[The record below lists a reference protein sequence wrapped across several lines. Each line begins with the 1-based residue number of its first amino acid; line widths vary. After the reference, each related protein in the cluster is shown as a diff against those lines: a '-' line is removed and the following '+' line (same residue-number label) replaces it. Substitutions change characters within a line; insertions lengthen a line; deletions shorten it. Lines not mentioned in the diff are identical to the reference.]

1 MKKLIGLFVAAMMLF
16 SVMTANAKVTYEE
29 KDGKWTCIITYKND
43 NMAAVNCI
51 GTMTGNWKVPGE
63 PMVKN
68 AQGEWEY
75 RFVMERAK
83 EFYKFYDPA
92 LEGDIAY
99 FEDPEMPE
107 SVANPFGS
115 KNGVV
120 RRPKAGG
127 AGAAAAAE
135 AEEEYPK
142 LNFGMWSRNTYNM
155 WFGSN
160 LSQRVKYND
169 DGTVNTGNIAV
180 KTSEVVIT
188 NEQARDKDGKLIFE
202 ADGTTPVFIS
212 KRISKDEPATGL
224 AIEDTNLAHRWEGEN
239 GTTKGNAT
247 RVWLD
252 KTRLRSSSTFKVH
265 GMVFKHM
272 QLDAEINFN
281 FIVETNYS
289 NYWKAK
295 DEHSRVDAQ
304 NEIQRDAASQYMGL
318 LFGPFA
324 KDGAW
329 GRWVGEYTS
338 TWDSTMAGD
347 NNVIWIDQ
355 IVISFPFDDFEA
367 KLGIMG
373 NNGAKSKDPMGM
385 LSGARTGWK
394 EEITSNI
401 EFYIHPKKVKN
412 LNILVGLAHSWRDM
426 AIEKG
431 GGEVWLGANANPTRF
446 QYNDHKYMAYLNAD
460 YKVGNVAEFG
470 AVVYWTSWS
479 PSALDMFMNGE
490 LTVAPWLR
498 LTPVKGLT
506 IEAEFATNA
515 STIYMNNGLGIEE
528 DDNTYDYLKYRTKK
542 EAWDFFANSAML
554 ANVSYVMP
562 GFFNVGASVKA
573 AGTLF
578 KGTLGAQ
585 DGQFSGWDD
594 SSRRVNGITNY
605 SAGVNTYYDNDMGS
619 AILTSVDFS
628 INPLKNKLLKVGT
641 KEEIVVGKL
650 DSPFM
655 KDDGVYSKVYEET
668 YKKEEGEWVWELE
681 TTDGYQANK
690 RQIDFLSSPFIG
702 TQWKNLSANLGVTF
716 SYTNYQDES
725 LVIDHKKD
733 SYESLSYFTFNTV
746 WLDFAYSNIS
756 KVLKSVEFLYQM
768 ELSYYNGYYGDMS
781 KETWDVVKMSGLQ
794 ASGMYNQM
802 RATFYFDKDISLGVG
817 FILRNFYGD
826 QKVNAYNQLG
836 VATLEKLSDDSCAE
850 LGVGANA
857 KEAVENYWKNRT
869 DYWNVGWALQF
880 KWKLPLENLQFPT
893 FFVNL
898 GLGWDPFDDDG
909 STTCNW
915 YTGND
920 SAGNSSWKKNQK
932 TWTEESSVFTVGLQ
946 WDF

>member
-160 LSQRVKYND
+160 LSQRVKYNK
-169 DGTVNTGNIAV
+169 DGTVNTGTV
-180 KTSEVVIT
+180 PVTTGEVDAEK
-188 NEQARDKDGKLIFE
+188 N
-202 ADGTTPVFIS
+202 P
-212 KRISKDEPATGL
+212 ISKDEPATGL

-239 GTTKGNAT
+239 GTTAGNAT

-252 KTRLRSSSTFKVH
+252 KTRFRSSSTFKVH

-281 FIVETNYS
+281 FNVETNYS
-289 NYWKAK
+289 SYWKASDK
-295 DEHSRVDAQ
+295 TARVDAM

-324 KDGAW
+324 KNGAW
-329 GRWVGEYTS
+329 GRYVGEYTS
-338 TWDSTMAGD
+338 TWDSSLNSD

-394 EEITSNI
+394 EEIASNI
-401 EFYIHPKKVKN
+401 EFYIHPKKVKG

-426 AIEKG
+426 ADEKG
-431 GGEVWLGANANPTRF
+431 GGEVWLSGATNPGRMLT
-446 QYNDHKYMAYLNAD
+446 NDHKYMAYLNAD
-460 YKVGNVAEFG
+460 YKVGGVAEFG
-470 AVVYWTSWS
+470 AVAYWASWS

-490 LTVAPWLR
+490 LTVAPWVR
-498 LTPVKGLT
+498 VTPIKGLT
-506 IEAEFATNA
+506 IEAEVATNA
-515 STIYMNNGLGIEE
+515 STIYMNNIKE
-528 DDNTYDYLKYRTKK
+528 DDNALDYAKYRTKK
-542 EAWDFFANSAML
+542 DEWDIFANSAVL
-554 ANVSYVMP
+554 ANVTYVMP
-562 GFFNVGASVKA
+562 SFFNVGVSFKA
-573 AGTLF
+573 AGTMF
-578 KGTLGAQ
+578 KGLLGAQ

-594 SSRRVNGITNY
+594 SSRRVNGTENY
-605 SAGVNTYYDNDMGS
+605 TVGANPYYDNDRGAS
-619 AILTSVDFS
+619 ILTAVDFA
-628 INPLKNKLLKVGT
+628 IYPLKNKLLKVGT
-641 KEEIVVGKL
+641 KEEIVVGKM
-650 DSPFM
+650 DSPLM
-655 KDDGVYSKVYEET
+655 EED
-668 YKKEEGEWVWELE
+668 Y
-681 TTDGYQANK
+681 GYDPNK

-716 SYTNYQDES
+716 SYTNYQDGT
-725 LVIDHKKD
+725 LGIANKKGYLTKRIED
-733 SYESLSYFTFNTV
+733 STNLFTFNTI
-746 WLDFAYSNIS
+746 WADFTYSNIS

-768 ELSYYNGYYGDMS
+768 ELSYYDGFYSNVYNE
-781 KETWDVVKMSGLQ
+781 ETWDVLKNSIQ
-794 ASGMYNQM
+794 AKSMYNQM
-802 RATFYFDKDISLGVG
+802 RATLYFDKDISLGVG

-826 QKVNAYNQLG
+826 QNNGNALNKLNEEII
-836 VATLEKLSDDSCAE
+836 EKA
-850 LGVGANA
+850 GANA
-857 KEAVENYWKNRT
+857 LLGLQKFSDPDAASGSKAAVKKAYWANRT

-880 KWKLPLENLQFPT
+880 KWKLPLEKLQFPT

-920 SAGNSSWKKNQK
+920 SAGQSSVYKNNK
-932 TWTEESSVFTVGLQ
+932 DWNEETSVFTVGLQ

>member
-16 SVMTANAKVTYEE
+16 SVMAANAKVTYEE

-160 LSQRVKYND
+160 LSRKVDYDENGEVMKE
-169 DGTVNTGNIAV
+169 GTVKI
-180 KTSEVVIT
+180 
-188 NEQARDKDGKLIFE
+188 KDGL
-202 ADGTTPVFIS
+202 
-212 KRISKDEPATGL
+212 DEKVEGDNQNMAVV
-224 AIEDTNLAHRWEGEN
+224 DQNLSHRWEGEN
-239 GTTKGNAT
+239 GTTAGNAT

-252 KTRLRSSSTFKVH
+252 KTRFRSSSTFKVH

-281 FIVETNYS
+281 FNVETNYS
-289 NYWKAK
+289 SYWKAS
-295 DEHSRVDAQ
+295 DDTARVDAM
-304 NEIQRDAASQYMGL
+304 NNIQRDAASQYMGL

-324 KDGAW
+324 KNGAW
-329 GRWVGEYTS
+329 GRYVGEYTS
-338 TWDSTMAGD
+338 TWDSSLNSD

-394 EEITSNI
+394 EEIASNI
-401 EFYIHPKKVKN
+401 EFYIHPKKVKG

-426 AIEKG
+426 ADEKG
-431 GGEVWLGANANPTRF
+431 GGEVWLSGATNPGRMLT
-446 QYNDHKYMAYLNAD
+446 NDHKYMAYLNAD

-470 AVVYWTSWS
+470 AVAYWASWS

-490 LTVAPWLR
+490 LTVAPWVR
-498 LTPVKGLT
+498 VTPIKGLT
-506 IEAEFATNA
+506 IEAEVATNA
-515 STIYMNNGLGIEE
+515 STIYMNNLEE
-528 DDNTYDYLKYRTKK
+528 DDNVLDYTKYRTKK
-542 EAWDFFANSAML
+542 NEWDIFANSAVL

-562 GFFNVGASVKA
+562 SFFNVGVSFKA
-573 AGTLF
+573 AGTMF
-578 KGTLGAQ
+578 KGLLGAQ

-594 SSRRVNGITNY
+594 SSRRVNGTENY
-605 SAGVNTYYDNDMGS
+605 TVGANPYYDNDRGAS
-619 AILTSVDFS
+619 ILTAVDFA
-628 INPLKNKLLKVGT
+628 IYPLKNKLLKVGT
-641 KEEIVVGKL
+641 KEELVFGKM
-650 DSPFM
+650 DSPLM
-655 KDDGVYSKVYEET
+655 EE
-668 YKKEEGEWVWELE
+668 E
-681 TTDGYQANK
+681 DGYNKDK

-716 SYTNYQDES
+716 SYTNYQDGT
-725 LVIDHKKD
+725 LKVAGKKKVD
-733 SYESLSYFTFNTV
+733 STNLFTFNTV
-746 WLDFAYSNIS
+746 WADFTYSNIS

-768 ELSYYNGYYGDMS
+768 ELSYYDAYYGGD
-781 KETWDVVKMSGLQ
+781 KGIQTENTWKALKDSINAKS
-794 ASGMYNQM
+794 MYNQM
-802 RATFYFDKDISLGVG
+802 RVTMYFDKDISLGVG
-817 FILRNFYGD
+817 FILRNFYGNQASGVLNKISEAGLD
-826 QKVNAYNQLG
+826 KLTDNDAYSFALNEGLG
-836 VATLEKLSDDSCAE
+836 NLTTKADVKKA
-850 LGVGANA
+850 
-857 KEAVENYWKNRT
+857 YWNNKT

-880 KWKLPLENLQFPT
+880 KWKLPLEKLQFPT

-915 YTGND
+915 YTGSD
-920 SAGNSSWKKNQK
+920 SAGSDSWNKNNTDWNK
-932 TWTEESSVFTVGLQ
+932 EASVFTVGLQ

>member
-115 KNGVV
+115 KNGVL

-160 LSQRVKYND
+160 LSRKVDYDENGK
-169 DGTVNTGNIAV
+169 
-180 KTSEVVIT
+180 VIT
-188 NEQARDKDGKLIFE
+188 EDKVRKDAKGKETGGVQIDGG
-202 ADGTTPVFIS
+202 DRVDVVG
-212 KRISKDEPATGL
+212 DNQNM
-224 AIEDTNLAHRWEGEN
+224 AIVDQNLSHRWEGEN
-239 GTTKGNAT
+239 GTTAGNAT

-281 FIVETNYS
+281 FNVETNYS
-289 NYWKAK
+289 SYWKAS
-295 DEHSRVDAQ
+295 DDTARVDAM
-304 NEIQRDAASQYMGL
+304 NNIQRDAASQYMGL

-324 KDGAW
+324 KNGAW
-329 GRWVGEYTS
+329 GRYVGEYTS
-338 TWDSTMAGD
+338 TWDSSLNSD

-394 EEITSNI
+394 EEIASNI
-401 EFYIHPKKVKN
+401 EFYIHPKKVKG

-426 AIEKG
+426 ADEKG
-431 GGEVWLGANANPTRF
+431 GGEVWLSGATNPGRMLT
-446 QYNDHKYMAYLNAD
+446 NDHKYMAYLNAD
-460 YKVGNVAEFG
+460 YKVGGVAEFG
-470 AVVYWTSWS
+470 AVAYWASWS

-490 LTVAPWLR
+490 LTVAPWVR
-498 LTPVKGLT
+498 VTPIKGLT
-506 IEAEFATNA
+506 IEAEVATNA
-515 STIYMNNGLGIEE
+515 STIYMNNLEE
-528 DDNTYDYLKYRTKK
+528 DDNALDYAKYRTKK
-542 EAWDFFANSAML
+542 NEWDIFANSAVL
-554 ANVSYVMP
+554 ANVTYVMP
-562 GFFNVGASVKA
+562 SFFNVGVSFKA
-573 AGTLF
+573 AGTMF
-578 KGTLGAQ
+578 KGLLGAQ

-594 SSRRVNGITNY
+594 SSRRVNGTENY
-605 SAGVNTYYDNDMGS
+605 TVGANPYYDNDRGAS
-619 AILTSVDFS
+619 ILTAVDFA
-628 INPLKNKLLKVGT
+628 IYPLKNKLLKVGT
-641 KEEIVVGKL
+641 KEELVFGKM
-650 DSPFM
+650 DSPLM
-655 KDDGVYSKVYEET
+655 KDEKEYDG
-668 YKKEEGEWVWELE
+668 
-681 TTDGYQANK
+681 DK

-716 SYTNYQDES
+716 SYTNYQDGTLS
-725 LVIDHKKD
+725 VNKKNKVD
-733 SYESLSYFTFNTV
+733 STNLFTFNTI
-746 WLDFAYSNIS
+746 WADFTYSNIS

-768 ELSYYNGYYGDMS
+768 ELSYYDAYYGCE
-781 KETWDVVKMSGLQ
+781 KGIHTENTWKALKDSINAKS
-794 ASGMYNQM
+794 MYNQM
-802 RATFYFDKDISLGVG
+802 RVTMYFDKDISLGVG

-826 QKVNAYNQLG
+826 QASG
-836 VATLEKLSDDSCAE
+836 VLNKLSEASLNKLTDQEATFFAANE
-850 LGVGANA
+850 GLGNLTT
-857 KEAVENYWKNRT
+857 KTDLKKLYWNNLT

-880 KWKLPLENLQFPT
+880 KWKLPLEKLQFPT

-920 SAGNSSWKKNQK
+920 SAGQSSVYKNNK
-932 TWTEESSVFTVGLQ
+932 DWNEETSVFTVGLQ

>member
-115 KNGVV
+115 KNGVL

-135 AEEEYPK
+135 AAEEEYPK

-160 LSQRVKYND
+160 LSQRVKYKK
-169 DGTVNTGNIAV
+169 DGTVDTGTV
-180 KTSEVVIT
+180 PVRT
-188 NEQARDKDGKLIFE
+188 NKVDAEKN
-202 ADGTTPVFIS
+202 P
-212 KRISKDEPATGL
+212 ISKDEPATGL
-224 AIEDTNLAHRWEGEN
+224 AIEDTNLSHRWEGEN

-289 NYWKAK
+289 SYWKAS
-295 DEHSRVDAQ
+295 DDTARVDAM
-304 NEIQRDAASQYMGL
+304 NDIQRNAASQYMGL

-324 KDGAW
+324 KNGAW
-329 GRWVGEYTS
+329 GRYVGEYTS
-338 TWDSTMAGD
+338 TWDSALNAD

-355 IVISFPFDDFEA
+355 IVISFPFDDFEV
-367 KLGIMG
+367 KMGIMG

-394 EEITSNI
+394 EEIASNI

-426 AIEKG
+426 ADEKG
-431 GGEVWLGANANPTRF
+431 GGEVWLSGATNPSRMIT
-446 QYNDHKYMAYLNAD
+446 NDHKYMAYLNAD
-460 YKVGNVAEFG
+460 YKIGFAEFG
-470 AVVYWTSWS
+470 AVAYWASWS

-490 LTVAPWLR
+490 LTVAPWVR
-498 LTPVKGLT
+498 LSPIKGLT
-506 IEAEFATNA
+506 IEAEVATNA
-515 STIYMNNGLGIEE
+515 STIYMNNLEE
-528 DDNTYDYLKYRTKK
+528 DDNALSYTKYRTKK
-542 EAWDFFANSAML
+542 EEWDILANSAVL
-554 ANVSYVMP
+554 ANVTYVMP
-562 GFFNVGASVKA
+562 SFFNVGVSMKA
-573 AGTLF
+573 AGTMF
-578 KGTLGAQ
+578 KGLLGAQ

-594 SSRRVNGITNY
+594 SSRRVNGIENY
-605 SAGVNTYYDNDMGS
+605 SVGANPYYDNDRGAS
-619 AILTSVDFS
+619 ILTAVDFA
-628 INPLKNKLLKVGT
+628 IYPLKNKLLKVGT
-641 KEEIVVGKL
+641 KEELVFGKM
-650 DSPFM
+650 DSPLM
-655 KDDGVYSKVYEET
+655 EEDDGYNK
-668 YKKEEGEWVWELE
+668 
-681 TTDGYQANK
+681 DK

-716 SYTNYQDES
+716 SYTNYQDGAVFYGTE
-725 LVIDHKKD
+725 KKF
-733 SYESLSYFTFNTV
+733 STNLFTFNTV
-746 WLDFAYSNIS
+746 WADFTYSNIS
-756 KVLKSVEFLYQM
+756 KVLKSVEFMYQM
-768 ELSYYNGYYGDMS
+768 EVGYNDAYYKTDIDEKLWNVIGNS
-781 KETWDVVKMSGLQ
+781 IQ
-794 ASGMYNQM
+794 ANKMYNQM
-802 RATFYFDKDISLGVG
+802 RATMYFDKDISLGIG
-817 FILRNFYGD
+817 FILRNFWEHSD
-826 QKVNAYNQLG
+826 
-836 VATLEKLSDDSCAE
+836 ATLGALNPMILEKFNNETATAFAGEKITTEQL
-850 LGVGANA
+850 
-857 KEAVENYWKNRT
+857 KEAYWNSRT

-880 KWKLPLENLQFPT
+880 KWKLPLEALQFPT

-920 SAGNSSWKKNQK
+920 SAGKSSVYKNNK
-932 TWTEESSVFTVGLQ
+932 DYTEETSVFTVGLQ

>member
-16 SVMTANAKVTYEE
+16 SVMAANAKVTYEE

-160 LSQRVKYND
+160 LSRKVAY
-169 DGTVNTGNIAV
+169 
-180 KTSEVVIT
+180 
-188 NEQARDKDGKLIFE
+188 DKDGKVAKEGEVLIE
-202 ADGTTPVFIS
+202 GGKTEKVEGDNQNMAVVDQ
-212 KRISKDEPATGL
+212 
-224 AIEDTNLAHRWEGEN
+224 NLSHRWEGEN
-239 GTTKGNAT
+239 GTTAGNAT

-252 KTRLRSSSTFKVH
+252 KTRFRSSSTFKVH

-281 FIVETNYS
+281 FNVETNYS
-289 NYWKAK
+289 SYWKAS
-295 DEHSRVDAQ
+295 DATARVDAM

-324 KDGAW
+324 KNGAW
-329 GRWVGEYTS
+329 GRYVGEYTS
-338 TWDSTMAGD
+338 TWDSSLNSD

-394 EEITSNI
+394 EEIASNI
-401 EFYIHPKKVKN
+401 EFYIHPKKVKG

-426 AIEKG
+426 ADEKG
-431 GGEVWLGANANPTRF
+431 GGEVWLSGATNPGRMLT
-446 QYNDHKYMAYLNAD
+446 NDHKYMAYLNAD

-470 AVVYWTSWS
+470 AVAYWASWS

-490 LTVAPWLR
+490 LTVAPWVR
-498 LTPVKGLT
+498 VTPIKGLT
-506 IEAEFATNA
+506 IEAEVATNA
-515 STIYMNNGLGIEE
+515 STIYMNNIKE
-528 DDNTYDYLKYRTKK
+528 DDNVLDYAKYRTKK
-542 EAWDFFANSAML
+542 EEWDIFANSAVL
-554 ANVSYVMP
+554 ANVTYVMP
-562 GFFNVGASVKA
+562 SFFNVGVSFKA
-573 AGTLF
+573 AGTMF
-578 KGTLGAQ
+578 KGLLGAQ

-594 SSRRVNGITNY
+594 SSRRVNGAENY
-605 SAGVNTYYDNDMGS
+605 SVGANPYYDNDRGAS
-619 AILTSVDFS
+619 ILTAVDFA
-628 INPLKNKLLKVGT
+628 IYPLKNKLLKVGT
-641 KEEIVVGKL
+641 KEELVFGKM
-650 DSPFM
+650 DSPLM
-655 KDDGVYSKVYEET
+655 EE
-668 YKKEEGEWVWELE
+668 E
-681 TTDGYQANK
+681 DGYNKDK

-716 SYTNYQDES
+716 SYTNYQDGSVKLNDE
-725 LVIDHKKD
+725 VI
-733 SYESLSYFTFNTV
+733 STNLFTFNTV

-768 ELSYYNGYYGDMS
+768 EVGYNDGYYTNSTEDLWKIMGN
-781 KETWDVVKMSGLQ
+781 TIQ
-794 ASGMYNQM
+794 ANKMYNQM
-802 RATFYFDKDISLGVG
+802 RATLYFDKDISLGIG
-817 FILRNFYGD
+817 FILRNFWEHS
-826 QKVNAYNQLG
+826 NSALG
-836 VATLEKLSDDSCAE
+836 ALNPAMLEKFDKATAYE
-850 LGVGANA
+850 YGKIANRA
-857 KEAVENYWKNRT
+857 NDVKNVEQLKKAYWEGRT

-880 KWKLPLENLQFPT
+880 KWKLPLEKLQFPT

-920 SAGNSSWKKNQK
+920 SAGSSSVYKNNK
-932 TWTEESSVFTVGLQ
+932 DYTEETSVFTVGLQ

>member
-160 LSQRVKYND
+160 LSRKVAYNS
-169 DGTVNTGNIAV
+169 DGTVMTENKV
-180 KTSEVVIT
+180 SP
-188 NEQARDKDGKLIFE
+188 DGKEGGVQI
-202 ADGTTPVFIS
+202 DGG
-212 KRISKDEPATGL
+212 KR
-224 AIEDTNLAHRWEGEN
+224 EDVVGDNQNMAVVDQNLSHRWEGEN
-239 GTTKGNAT
+239 GTTAGNAT

-272 QLDAEINFN
+272 QLDAEVNFN

-289 NYWKAK
+289 SYWKAS
-295 DEHSRVDAQ
+295 DDTARVDAM
-304 NEIQRDAASQYMGL
+304 NNIQRDAASQYMGL

-329 GRWVGEYTS
+329 GRYVGEYTS
-338 TWDSTMAGD
+338 TWDSALYGD
-347 NNVIWIDQ
+347 NNTIWIDQ

-367 KLGIMG
+367 KVGIMG

-394 EEITSNI
+394 EEIASNI
-401 EFYIHPKKVKN
+401 EFYIHPKKVKG

-426 AIEKG
+426 ADEKG
-431 GGEVWLGANANPTRF
+431 GGEVWLSGATNPGRMLT
-446 QYNDHKYMAYLNAD
+446 NDHKYMAYLNAD

-470 AVVYWTSWS
+470 AVAYWASWS

-490 LTVAPWLR
+490 LTVAPWVR
-498 LTPVKGLT
+498 VTPIKGLT
-506 IEAEFATNA
+506 IEAEVATNA
-515 STIYMNNGLGIEE
+515 STIYMNDLEE
-528 DDNTYDYLKYRTKK
+528 DDNVLDYAKYRTKK
-542 EAWDFFANSAML
+542 DEWDIFANSAVL
-554 ANVSYVMP
+554 ANVTYVMP
-562 GFFNVGASVKA
+562 SFFNVGVSFKA
-573 AGTLF
+573 AGTMF
-578 KGTLGAQ
+578 KGLLGAQ

-594 SSRRVNGITNY
+594 SSRRVNGTENY
-605 SAGVNTYYDNDMGS
+605 SVGANPYYDNDRGAS
-619 AILTSVDFS
+619 ILTAVDFA
-628 INPLKNKLLKVGT
+628 IYPLKNKLLKVGT
-641 KEEIVVGKL
+641 KEELVFGKM
-650 DSPFM
+650 DSPLM
-655 KDDGVYSKVYEET
+655 EEDDGYNK
-668 YKKEEGEWVWELE
+668 
-681 TTDGYQANK
+681 DK

-716 SYTNYQDES
+716 SYTNYQDGVVEVDGEIAS
-725 LVIDHKKD
+725 TNL
-733 SYESLSYFTFNTV
+733 FTFNTV

-768 ELSYYNGYYGDMS
+768 EVGYNDAYFANS
-781 KETWDVVKMSGLQ
+781 TAELWDIVGNSIQ
-794 ASGMYNQM
+794 ANKMYNQF
-802 RATFYFDKDISLGVG
+802 RATMYFDKDISLGVG
-817 FILRNFYGD
+817 FILRNFWEHS
-826 QKVNAYNQLG
+826 NSALG
-836 VATLEKLSDDSCAE
+836 ALTPAMLEKFDIATTQEFTGRAQKNPEQL
-850 LGVGANA
+850 
-857 KEAVENYWKNRT
+857 KEAYWKGRT

-880 KWKLPLENLQFPT
+880 KWKLPLEALQFPT

-920 SAGNSSWKKNQK
+920 SAGQSSVYKNNK
-932 TWTEESSVFTVGLQ
+932 DYTEETSVFTVGLQ

>member
-16 SVMTANAKVTYEE
+16 SVMAANAKVTYEE

-160 LSQRVKYND
+160 LSRKVAYKD
-169 DGTVNTGNIAV
+169 DGTVKTEDKVFVKGSKTEKVEGDNQNMAV
-180 KTSEVVIT
+180 VD
-188 NEQARDKDGKLIFE
+188 Q
-202 ADGTTPVFIS
+202 
-212 KRISKDEPATGL
+212 
-224 AIEDTNLAHRWEGEN
+224 NLSHRWEGEN
-239 GTTKGNAT
+239 GTTAGNAT

-252 KTRLRSSSTFKVH
+252 KTRFRSSSTFKVH

-281 FIVETNYS
+281 FNVETNYS
-289 NYWKAK
+289 SYWKASDK
-295 DEHSRVDAQ
+295 TAREDAM

-324 KDGAW
+324 KNGAW
-329 GRWVGEYTS
+329 GRYVGEYTS
-338 TWDSTMAGD
+338 TWDSSLNSD

-394 EEITSNI
+394 EEIASNI
-401 EFYIHPKKVKN
+401 EFYIHPKKVKG

-426 AIEKG
+426 ADEKG
-431 GGEVWLGANANPTRF
+431 GGEVWLSGATNPGRMLT
-446 QYNDHKYMAYLNAD
+446 NDHKYMAYLNAD
-460 YKVGNVAEFG
+460 YKVGGVAEFG
-470 AVVYWTSWS
+470 AVAYWASWS

-490 LTVAPWLR
+490 LTVAPWVR
-498 LTPVKGLT
+498 VTPIKGLT
-506 IEAEFATNA
+506 IEAEVATNA
-515 STIYMNNGLGIEE
+515 STIYMNNIKE
-528 DDNTYDYLKYRTKK
+528 DDNALDYAKYRTKK
-542 EAWDFFANSAML
+542 NEWDIFANSAVL
-554 ANVSYVMP
+554 ANVTYVMP
-562 GFFNVGASVKA
+562 SFFNVGVSFKA
-573 AGTLF
+573 AGTMF
-578 KGTLGAQ
+578 KGLLGAQ

-594 SSRRVNGITNY
+594 SSRRVNGTENY
-605 SAGVNTYYDNDMGS
+605 TVGANPYYDNDRGAS
-619 AILTSVDFS
+619 ILTAVDFA
-628 INPLKNKLLKVGT
+628 IYPLKNKLLKVGT
-641 KEEIVVGKL
+641 KEELVFGKM
-650 DSPFM
+650 DSPLM
-655 KDDGVYSKVYEET
+655 KDEKEYDG
-668 YKKEEGEWVWELE
+668 
-681 TTDGYQANK
+681 DK
-690 RQIDFLSSPFIG
+690 RQIDFLSSPFVG

-716 SYTNYQDES
+716 SYTNYQDGTLKIAGE
-725 LVIDHKKD
+725 KKVD
-733 SYESLSYFTFNTV
+733 STNLFTFNTI
-746 WLDFAYSNIS
+746 WADFAYSNIS

-768 ELSYYNGYYGDMS
+768 ELSYYDAYYGCD
-781 KETWDVVKMSGLQ
+781 KGIDFQNTWDALKNSIQ
-794 ASGMYNQM
+794 TKSMYNQFRVTM
-802 RATFYFDKDISLGVG
+802 YFDKDISLGVG

-826 QKVNAYNQLG
+826 QTSG
-836 VATLEKLSDDSCAE
+836 VLNKLSAAGIESLNDEEANFFAVNE
-850 LGVGANA
+850 GVGNLTTKADLKKA
-857 KEAVENYWKNRT
+857 YWTNKT

-880 KWKLPLENLQFPT
+880 KWKLPLEKLQFPT

-920 SAGNSSWKKNQK
+920 SAGQSSVYKNNK
-932 TWTEESSVFTVGLQ
+932 DWNEETSVFTVGLQ

>member
-16 SVMTANAKVTYEE
+16 SVMAANAKVTYEE

-160 LSQRVKYND
+160 LSRKVAY
-169 DGTVNTGNIAV
+169 
-180 KTSEVVIT
+180 
-188 NEQARDKDGKLIFE
+188 DKDGKVAKE
-202 ADGTTPVFIS
+202 GTTKIDGGL
-212 KRISKDEPATGL
+212 DEKVEGDNQNM
-224 AIEDTNLAHRWEGEN
+224 AIVDQNLSHRWEGEN
-239 GTTKGNAT
+239 GTTAGNAT

-252 KTRLRSSSTFKVH
+252 KTRFRSSSTFKVH

-281 FIVETNYS
+281 FNVETNYS
-289 NYWKAK
+289 SYWKAS
-295 DEHSRVDAQ
+295 DATARVDAM

-324 KDGAW
+324 KNGAW
-329 GRWVGEYTS
+329 GRYVGEYTS
-338 TWDSTMAGD
+338 TWDSSLNSD

-394 EEITSNI
+394 EEIASNI
-401 EFYIHPKKVKN
+401 EFYIHPKKVKG

-426 AIEKG
+426 ADEKG
-431 GGEVWLGANANPTRF
+431 GGEVWLSGATNPGRMLT
-446 QYNDHKYMAYLNAD
+446 NDHKYMAYLNAD

-470 AVVYWTSWS
+470 AVAYWASWS

-490 LTVAPWLR
+490 LTVAPWVR
-498 LTPVKGLT
+498 VTPIKGLT
-506 IEAEFATNA
+506 IEAEVATNA
-515 STIYMNNGLGIEE
+515 STIYMNDIKE
-528 DDNTYDYLKYRTKK
+528 DDNVLDYAKYRTKK
-542 EAWDFFANSAML
+542 DEWDIFANSAVL
-554 ANVSYVMP
+554 ANVTYVMP
-562 GFFNVGASVKA
+562 SFFNVGVSFKA
-573 AGTLF
+573 AGTMF
-578 KGTLGAQ
+578 KGLLGAQ

-594 SSRRVNGITNY
+594 SSRRVNGTENY
-605 SAGVNTYYDNDMGS
+605 SVGANPYYDNDRGAS
-619 AILTSVDFS
+619 ILTAVDFA
-628 INPLKNKLLKVGT
+628 IYPLKNKLLKVGT
-641 KEEIVVGKL
+641 KEELVFGKM
-650 DSPFM
+650 DSPLM
-655 KDDGVYSKVYEET
+655 EEDDGYNK
-668 YKKEEGEWVWELE
+668 
-681 TTDGYQANK
+681 DK

-716 SYTNYQDES
+716 SYTNYQDGVTKVNGEIAS
-725 LVIDHKKD
+725 TNL
-733 SYESLSYFTFNTV
+733 FTFNTV

-768 ELSYYNGYYGDMS
+768 EVGYNDGYYANS
-781 KETWDVVKMSGLQ
+781 TKELWDIVGNSIQ
-794 ASGMYNQM
+794 ANKMYNQF
-802 RATFYFDKDISLGVG
+802 RATMYFDKDISLGVG
-817 FILRNFYGD
+817 FILRNFWEHSNSALGALNPAMLD
-826 QKVNAYNQLG
+826 KFDNATTQEFTGRAQKNPEQL
-836 VATLEKLSDDSCAE
+836 
-850 LGVGANA
+850 
-857 KEAVENYWKNRT
+857 KEAYWTGKT

-880 KWKLPLENLQFPT
+880 KWKLPLEKLQFPT

-920 SAGNSSWKKNQK
+920 SAGQSSVYKNNK
-932 TWTEESSVFTVGLQ
+932 DYTEETSVFTVGLQ

>member
-115 KNGVV
+115 KNGVL

-135 AEEEYPK
+135 AAEEEYPK

-160 LSQRVKYND
+160 LSRK
-169 DGTVNTGNIAV
+169 IAY
-180 KTSEVVIT
+180 
-188 NEQARDKDGKLIFE
+188 DKDGKVATEGTVKI
-202 ADGTTPVFIS
+202 DGGL
-212 KRISKDEPATGL
+212 DEKVEGDNQNMAVV
-224 AIEDTNLAHRWEGEN
+224 DQNLSHRWEGEN

-289 NYWKAK
+289 SYWKAS
-295 DEHSRVDAQ
+295 DDTARVDAM
-304 NEIQRDAASQYMGL
+304 NDIQRNAASQYMGL

-324 KDGAW
+324 KNGAW
-329 GRWVGEYTS
+329 GRYVGEYTS
-338 TWDSTMAGD
+338 TWDSALNAD

-355 IVISFPFDDFEA
+355 IVISFPFDDFEV
-367 KLGIMG
+367 KMGIMG

-394 EEITSNI
+394 EEIASNI

-426 AIEKG
+426 ADEKG
-431 GGEVWLGANANPTRF
+431 GGEVWLSGATNPSRMIT
-446 QYNDHKYMAYLNAD
+446 NDHKYMAYLNAD
-460 YKVGNVAEFG
+460 YKIGFAEFG
-470 AVVYWTSWS
+470 AVAYWASWS

-490 LTVAPWLR
+490 LTVAPWVR
-498 LTPVKGLT
+498 LSPIKGLT
-506 IEAEFATNA
+506 IEAEVATNA
-515 STIYMNNGLGIEE
+515 STIYMNNLEE
-528 DDNTYDYLKYRTKK
+528 DDNALSYTKYKTKK
-542 EAWDFFANSAML
+542 EEWDILANSAVL
-554 ANVSYVMP
+554 ANVTYVMP
-562 GFFNVGASVKA
+562 SFFNVGVSMKA
-573 AGTLF
+573 AGTMF
-578 KGTLGAQ
+578 KGLLGAQ

-594 SSRRVNGITNY
+594 SSRRVNGIENY
-605 SAGVNTYYDNDMGS
+605 SVGANPYYDNDRGAS
-619 AILTSVDFS
+619 ILTAVDFA
-628 INPLKNKLLKVGT
+628 IYPLKNKLLKVGT
-641 KEEIVVGKL
+641 KEELVFGKM
-650 DSPFM
+650 DSPLM
-655 KDDGVYSKVYEET
+655 EEDDGYNK
-668 YKKEEGEWVWELE
+668 
-681 TTDGYQANK
+681 DK

-716 SYTNYQDES
+716 SYTNYQDGVMKVDGEIAS
-725 LVIDHKKD
+725 TNL
-733 SYESLSYFTFNTV
+733 FTFNTV
-746 WLDFAYSNIS
+746 WADFTYSNIS
-756 KVLKSVEFLYQM
+756 KVLKSVEFMYQM
-768 ELSYYNGYYGDMS
+768 EVGYNDAFYDSCSANLWKIVGNS
-781 KETWDVVKMSGLQ
+781 IQ
-794 ASGMYNQM
+794 ANKMYNQM
-802 RATFYFDKDISLGVG
+802 RATLYFDKDISLGIG
-817 FILRNFYGD
+817 FILRNFWEHS
-826 QKVNAYNQLG
+826 NAGLGQLNPAMLG
-836 VATLEKLSDDSCAE
+836 KFDKATVQEVSGMEYTNAE
-850 LGVGANA
+850 QL
-857 KEAVENYWKNRT
+857 KEAYWKGRT

-880 KWKLPLENLQFPT
+880 KWKLPLEKLQFPT

-920 SAGNSSWKKNQK
+920 SAGKSSVYKNNADY
-932 TWTEESSVFTVGLQ
+932 TEETSVFTVGLQ

>member
-16 SVMTANAKVTYEE
+16 SVMAANAKVTYEE

-160 LSQRVKYND
+160 LSRKVAYKD
-169 DGTVNTGNIAV
+169 DGTVKTEDEVFVLGGKPEKVEGDNQNMAV
-180 KTSEVVIT
+180 VD
-188 NEQARDKDGKLIFE
+188 Q
-202 ADGTTPVFIS
+202 
-212 KRISKDEPATGL
+212 
-224 AIEDTNLAHRWEGEN
+224 NLSHRWEGEN
-239 GTTKGNAT
+239 GTTAGNAT

-252 KTRLRSSSTFKVH
+252 KTRFRSSSTFKVH

-281 FIVETNYS
+281 FNVETNYS
-289 NYWKAK
+289 SYWKASDK
-295 DEHSRVDAQ
+295 TARVDAM

-324 KDGAW
+324 KNGAW
-329 GRWVGEYTS
+329 GRYVGEYTS
-338 TWDSTMAGD
+338 TWDSSLNSD

-394 EEITSNI
+394 EEIASNI
-401 EFYIHPKKVKN
+401 EFYIHPKKVKG

-426 AIEKG
+426 ADEKG
-431 GGEVWLGANANPTRF
+431 GGEVWLSGATNPGRMLT
-446 QYNDHKYMAYLNAD
+446 NDHKYMAYLNAD

-470 AVVYWTSWS
+470 AVAYWASWS

-490 LTVAPWLR
+490 LTVAPWVR
-498 LTPVKGLT
+498 VTPIKGLT
-506 IEAEFATNA
+506 IEAEVATNA
-515 STIYMNNGLGIEE
+515 STIYMNNLEE
-528 DDNTYDYLKYRTKK
+528 DDNVLDYAKYRTKK
-542 EAWDFFANSAML
+542 DEWDIFANSAVL
-554 ANVSYVMP
+554 ANVTYVMP
-562 GFFNVGASVKA
+562 SFFNVGVSFKA
-573 AGTLF
+573 AGTMF
-578 KGTLGAQ
+578 KGLLGAQ

-594 SSRRVNGITNY
+594 SSRRVNGTENY
-605 SAGVNTYYDNDMGS
+605 TVGANPYYDNDRGAS
-619 AILTSVDFS
+619 ILTAVDFA
-628 INPLKNKLLKVGT
+628 IYPLKNKLLKVGT
-641 KEEIVVGKL
+641 KEELVFGKM
-650 DSPFM
+650 DSPLM
-655 KDDGVYSKVYEET
+655 EE
-668 YKKEEGEWVWELE
+668 K
-681 TTDGYQANK
+681 DGYDKDK
-690 RQIDFLSSPFIG
+690 RQIDFLSSPFVG

-716 SYTNYQDES
+716 SYTNYQDGTLKIAGE
-725 LVIDHKKD
+725 KKVD
-733 SYESLSYFTFNTV
+733 STNLFTFNTV
-746 WLDFAYSNIS
+746 WADFTYSNIS

-768 ELSYYNGYYGDMS
+768 ELSYYDAYYGGDNGI
-781 KETWDVVKMSGLQ
+781 EFQGTWDALKNSIN
-794 ASGMYNQM
+794 AKSMYNQM
-802 RATFYFDKDISLGVG
+802 RATLYFDKDISLGVG

-826 QKVNAYNQLG
+826 QASG
-836 VATLEKLSDDSCAE
+836 VLNKLSAAGIESLNDEEANFFAQHE
-850 LGVGANA
+850 GLGNLTEGSQKAHL
-857 KEAVENYWKNRT
+857 KRLYWNNRT

-880 KWKLPLENLQFPT
+880 KWKLPLEKLQFPT

-920 SAGNSSWKKNQK
+920 SAGQSSVYKNNK
-932 TWTEESSVFTVGLQ
+932 DWNEETSVFTVGLQ

>member
-115 KNGVV
+115 KNGVL

-135 AEEEYPK
+135 AAEEEYPK

-160 LSQRVKYND
+160 LSRK
-169 DGTVNTGNIAV
+169 IAY
-180 KTSEVVIT
+180 
-188 NEQARDKDGKLIFE
+188 DKDGKVATEGTVKI
-202 ADGTTPVFIS
+202 DGGL
-212 KRISKDEPATGL
+212 DEKVEGDNQNMAVV
-224 AIEDTNLAHRWEGEN
+224 DQNLSHRWEGEN

-289 NYWKAK
+289 SYWKAS
-295 DEHSRVDAQ
+295 DDTARVDAM
-304 NEIQRDAASQYMGL
+304 NKIQRNAASQYMGL

-324 KDGAW
+324 KNGAW
-329 GRWVGEYTS
+329 GRYVGEYTS
-338 TWDSTMAGD
+338 TWDSALNAD

-367 KLGIMG
+367 KMGIMG

-394 EEITSNI
+394 EEIASNI

-426 AIEKG
+426 ADEKG
-431 GGEVWLGANANPTRF
+431 GGEVWLSGATNPSRMIT
-446 QYNDHKYMAYLNAD
+446 NDHKYMAYLNAD
-460 YKVGNVAEFG
+460 YKIGFAEFG
-470 AVVYWTSWS
+470 AVAYWASWS

-490 LTVAPWLR
+490 LTVAPWVR
-498 LTPVKGLT
+498 LSPIKGLT
-506 IEAEFATNA
+506 IEAEVATNA
-515 STIYMNNGLGIEE
+515 STIYMNNLEE
-528 DDNTYDYLKYRTKK
+528 DDNALDYAKYKTKK
-542 EAWDFFANSAML
+542 EEWDILANSAVL
-554 ANVSYVMP
+554 ANVTYVMP
-562 GFFNVGASVKA
+562 SFFNVGVSMKA
-573 AGTLF
+573 AGTMF
-578 KGTLGAQ
+578 KGLLGAQ

-594 SSRRVNGITNY
+594 SSRRVNGTENY
-605 SAGVNTYYDNDMGS
+605 SVGANPYYDNDRGAS
-619 AILTSVDFS
+619 ILTAVDFA
-628 INPLKNKLLKVGT
+628 IYPLKNKLLKVGT
-641 KEEIVVGKL
+641 KEELVFGKM
-650 DSPFM
+650 DSPLM
-655 KDDGVYSKVYEET
+655 EE
-668 YKKEEGEWVWELE
+668 K
-681 TTDGYQANK
+681 DGYNKDK

-716 SYTNYQDES
+716 SYTNYQDGVMKVDGEIAS
-725 LVIDHKKD
+725 TNL
-733 SYESLSYFTFNTV
+733 FTFNTV
-746 WLDFAYSNIS
+746 WADFTYSNIS
-756 KVLKSVEFLYQM
+756 KVLKSVEFMYQM
-768 ELSYYNGYYGDMS
+768 EVGYNDAFYDSCSANLWKIVGNS
-781 KETWDVVKMSGLQ
+781 IQ
-794 ASGMYNQM
+794 ANKMYNQM
-802 RATFYFDKDISLGVG
+802 RATLYFDKDISLGIG
-817 FILRNFYGD
+817 FILRNFWEHS
-826 QKVNAYNQLG
+826 NAGLGQLNPAMLG
-836 VATLEKLSDDSCAE
+836 KFDKATVQEVSGMEYTNAE
-850 LGVGANA
+850 QL
-857 KEAVENYWKNRT
+857 KEAYWKGRT

-880 KWKLPLENLQFPT
+880 KWKLPLEKLQFPT

-920 SAGNSSWKKNQK
+920 SAGKSSVYKNNADY
-932 TWTEESSVFTVGLQ
+932 TEETSVFTVGLQ

>member
-16 SVMTANAKVTYEE
+16 SVMAANAKVTYEE
-29 KDGKWTCIITYKND
+29 KDGQWVCVITYKND
-43 NMAAVNCI
+43 NMSAVNCI

-83 EFYKFYDPA
+83 EFYKFYDPS

-107 SVANPFGS
+107 SIANPFGS
-115 KNGVV
+115 KNGVL

-127 AGAAAAAE
+127 AGAAAAEE
-135 AEEEYPK
+135 AEDEYPK

-160 LSQRVKYND
+160 LSQRVKYNSN
-169 DGTVNTGNIAV
+169 GNVNTGNVSVTTSDTDSDGNRIA
-180 KTSEVVIT
+180 K
-188 NEQARDKDGKLIFE
+188 N
-202 ADGTTPVFIS
+202 
-212 KRISKDEPATGL
+212 EPATGL
-224 AIEDTNLAHRWEGEN
+224 AIEDTNLTHRWEGEN
-239 GTTKGNAT
+239 GTTAGNAT

-272 QLDAEINFN
+272 QLDAEVNFN

-289 NYWKAK
+289 DYWKAK
-295 DEHSRVDAQ
+295 DEYSRIDAQ
-304 NEIQRDAASQYMGL
+304 NKIQRNAASQYMGL
-318 LFGPFA
+318 LFGPFS

-329 GRWVGEYTS
+329 GRWAGEYTS
-338 TWDSTMAGD
+338 TWDTSFSGD

-367 KLGIMG
+367 KLGILG
-373 NNGAKSKDPMGM
+373 NNAAKSKDPMGM

-394 EEITSNI
+394 EEIASNI
-401 EFYIHPKKVKN
+401 EFYIHPTKVKN
-412 LNILVGLAHSWRDM
+412 LNVLVGLAHSWRDM

-431 GGEVWLGANANPTRF
+431 GGEVWLAANANPTRF
-446 QYNDHKYMAYLNAD
+446 QYNDHKYMTYLNAD
-460 YKVGNVAEFG
+460 YKVGPAEFG
-470 AVVYWTSWS
+470 AVAYWTSWS

-498 LTPVKGLT
+498 LNPIKGLT

-515 STIYMNNGLGIEE
+515 STIYMNNGLGITE
-528 DDNTYDYLKYRTKK
+528 DDNTYDYATYRTKK
-542 EAWDFFANSAML
+542 NEWDFFANSAML
-554 ANVSYVMP
+554 ASVSYVMS

-585 DGQFSGWDD
+585 DGQFSGWDN

-605 SAGVNTYYDNDMGS
+605 SSGVNTYYDNDKGA

-641 KEEIVVGKL
+641 KEEVVVGKL
-650 DSPFM
+650 DSPLM
-655 KDDGVYSKVYEET
+655 KDDGVYSKVYKQG
-668 YKKEEGEWVWELE
+668 YDDKGNFGWLDA
-681 TTDGYQANK
+681 TTSDGYQANK

-702 TQWKNLSANLGVTF
+702 TQYKNISANLGVTF
-716 SYTNYQDES
+716 SYTNYQDET

-733 SYESLSYFTFNTV
+733 SYESLSYVTFNTV
-746 WLDFAYSNIS
+746 WADFTYNNIS
-756 KVLKSVEFLYQM
+756 KVLKSIEFLYQM
-768 ELSYYNGYYGDMS
+768 ELTYYDGYYGDMT
-781 KETWDVVKMSGLQ
+781 KETWDAIKWSGLQ

-802 RATFYFDKDISLGVG
+802 RATFYFDKDISLGIG

-826 QKVNAYNQLG
+826 QKTNAYNQLG
-836 VATLEKLSDDSCAE
+836 SATLAKLSDASCQE
-850 LGVGANA
+850 LGVGANS
-857 KEAVENYWKNRT
+857 KEAVENYWNNRT

-880 KWKLPLENLQFPT
+880 KWKLPLETLQFPT

-915 YTGND
+915 YTGKDSMGND
-920 SAGNSSWKKNQK
+920 SWKKNQK

>member
-160 LSQRVKYND
+160 LSRKVAYNS
-169 DGTVNTGNIAV
+169 DGTLKTEDKVQKDAEGKEFGGVQIDGGLREDVVGDNQNMAV
-180 KTSEVVIT
+180 VD
-188 NEQARDKDGKLIFE
+188 Q
-202 ADGTTPVFIS
+202 
-212 KRISKDEPATGL
+212 
-224 AIEDTNLAHRWEGEN
+224 NLSHRWEGEN
-239 GTTKGNAT
+239 GTTAGNAT

-252 KTRLRSSSTFKVH
+252 KTRFRSSSTFKVH

-281 FIVETNYS
+281 FNVETNYS
-289 NYWKAK
+289 SYWKASDK
-295 DEHSRVDAQ
+295 TARVDAM

-324 KDGAW
+324 KNGAW
-329 GRWVGEYTS
+329 GRYVGEYTS
-338 TWDSTMAGD
+338 TWDSSLNSD

-394 EEITSNI
+394 EEIASNI
-401 EFYIHPKKVKN
+401 EFYIHPKKVKG
-412 LNILVGLAHSWRDM
+412 LNILIGLAHSWRDM
-426 AIEKG
+426 ADEKG
-431 GGEVWLGANANPTRF
+431 GGEVWLSGATNPSRMLT
-446 QYNDHKYMAYLNAD
+446 NDHKYMAYLNAD
-460 YKVGNVAEFG
+460 YKVGGVAEFG
-470 AVVYWTSWS
+470 AVAYWASWS

-490 LTVAPWLR
+490 LTVAPWVR
-498 LTPVKGLT
+498 VTPIKGLT
-506 IEAEFATNA
+506 IEAEVATNA
-515 STIYMNNGLGIEE
+515 STIYMNNLEE
-528 DDNTYDYLKYRTKK
+528 DDNVLDYAKYRTKK
-542 EAWDFFANSAML
+542 DEWDIFANSAVL
-554 ANVSYVMP
+554 ANVTYVMP
-562 GFFNVGASVKA
+562 SFFNVGVSFKA
-573 AGTLF
+573 AGTMF
-578 KGTLGAQ
+578 KGLLGAQ

-594 SSRRVNGITNY
+594 SSRRVNGTENY
-605 SAGVNTYYDNDMGS
+605 SVGANPYYDNDRGAS
-619 AILTSVDFS
+619 ILTAVDFA
-628 INPLKNKLLKVGT
+628 IYPLKNKLLKVGT
-641 KEEIVVGKL
+641 KEELVFGKM
-650 DSPFM
+650 DSPLM
-655 KDDGVYSKVYEET
+655 EEEDG
-668 YKKEEGEWVWELE
+668 YKK
-681 TTDGYQANK
+681 DK
-690 RQIDFLSSPFIG
+690 RQIDFLSSPFVG

-716 SYTNYQDES
+716 SLTNYDDGVAKLDDGTRYS
-725 LVIDHKKD
+725 TTF
-733 SYESLSYFTFNTV
+733 FTFNTV
-746 WLDFAYSNIS
+746 WADFTYSNIS
-756 KVLKSVEFLYQM
+756 KVLKSVEFMYQM
-768 ELSYYNGYYGDMS
+768 EVAYNDSLYGGQYS
-781 KETWDVVKMSGLQ
+781 KEIWDIVGNNIQ
-794 ASGMYNQM
+794 ANGMYNQM
-802 RATFYFDKDISLGVG
+802 RATLYFDKDISLGVG
-817 FILRNFYGD
+817 FILRNFWEHS
-826 QKVNAYNQLG
+826 NSALG
-836 VATLEKLSDDSCAE
+836 ALNPAMLEKFDDKKVVQTYAKLANDTTIKNAE
-850 LGVGANA
+850 QLKAA
-857 KEAVENYWKNRT
+857 YWANRT

-880 KWKLPLENLQFPT
+880 KWKLPLEKLQFPT

-920 SAGNSSWKKNQK
+920 SAGKSSVYKNNADYK
-932 TWTEESSVFTVGLQ
+932 EETSVFTVGLQ

>member
-160 LSQRVKYND
+160 LSRK
-169 DGTVNTGNIAV
+169 IAY
-180 KTSEVVIT
+180 
-188 NEQARDKDGKLIFE
+188 DKDGKVATEGTVKI
-202 ADGTTPVFIS
+202 DGGL
-212 KRISKDEPATGL
+212 DEKVEGDNQNMAVV
-224 AIEDTNLAHRWEGEN
+224 DQNLSHRWEGEN

-289 NYWKAK
+289 SYWKAS
-295 DEHSRVDAQ
+295 DDTARVDAM
-304 NEIQRDAASQYMGL
+304 NKIQRNAASQYMGL

-324 KDGAW
+324 KNGAW
-329 GRWVGEYTS
+329 GRYVGEYTS
-338 TWDSTMAGD
+338 TWDSALNAD

-355 IVISFPFDDFEA
+355 IVISFPFDDFEV

-394 EEITSNI
+394 EEIASNI

-426 AIEKG
+426 ADEKG
-431 GGEVWLGANANPTRF
+431 GGEVWLSGATNPSRMIT
-446 QYNDHKYMAYLNAD
+446 NDHKYMAYLNAD
-460 YKVGNVAEFG
+460 YKIGFAEFG
-470 AVVYWTSWS
+470 AVAYWASWS

-490 LTVAPWLR
+490 LTVAPWVR
-498 LTPVKGLT
+498 LSPIKGLT
-506 IEAEFATNA
+506 IEAEVATNA
-515 STIYMNNGLGIEE
+515 STIYMNNLEE
-528 DDNTYDYLKYRTKK
+528 DDNALSYTKYKTKK
-542 EAWDFFANSAML
+542 EEWDILANSAVL
-554 ANVSYVMP
+554 ANVTYVMP
-562 GFFNVGASVKA
+562 SFFNVGVSMKA
-573 AGTLF
+573 AGTMF
-578 KGTLGAQ
+578 KGLLGAQ

-594 SSRRVNGITNY
+594 SSRRVNGIENY
-605 SAGVNTYYDNDMGS
+605 SVGANPYYDNDRGAS
-619 AILTSVDFS
+619 ILTAVDFA
-628 INPLKNKLLKVGT
+628 IYPLKNKLLKVGT
-641 KEEIVVGKL
+641 KEELVFGKM
-650 DSPFM
+650 DSPLM
-655 KDDGVYSKVYEET
+655 EEDDGYNK
-668 YKKEEGEWVWELE
+668 
-681 TTDGYQANK
+681 DK

-716 SYTNYQDES
+716 SYTNYQDGVMKVDGEIAS
-725 LVIDHKKD
+725 TNL
-733 SYESLSYFTFNTV
+733 FTFNTV
-746 WLDFAYSNIS
+746 WADFTYSNIS
-756 KVLKSVEFLYQM
+756 KVLKSVEFMYQM
-768 ELSYYNGYYGDMS
+768 EVGYNDAFYDSCSANLWKIVGNS
-781 KETWDVVKMSGLQ
+781 IQ
-794 ASGMYNQM
+794 ANKMYNQM
-802 RATFYFDKDISLGVG
+802 RATLYFDKDISLGIG
-817 FILRNFYGD
+817 FILRNFWEHS
-826 QKVNAYNQLG
+826 NAGLGQLNPAMLG
-836 VATLEKLSDDSCAE
+836 KFDKATVQEVSGMEYTNAE
-850 LGVGANA
+850 QL
-857 KEAVENYWKNRT
+857 KEAYWKGRT

-880 KWKLPLENLQFPT
+880 KWKLPLEKLQFPT

-920 SAGNSSWKKNQK
+920 SAGQSSVYKNNK
-932 TWTEESSVFTVGLQ
+932 DWNEETSVFTVGLQ

>member
-169 DGTVNTGNIAV
+169 DGTVNTGTV
-180 KTSEVVIT
+180 PVTTGEVDA
-188 NEQARDKDGKLIFE
+188 EKK
-202 ADGTTPVFIS
+202 P
-212 KRISKDEPATGL
+212 ISKDEPATGL
-224 AIEDTNLAHRWEGEN
+224 TVEDTNLSHRWEGEN
-239 GTTKGNAT
+239 GTTAGNAT

-252 KTRLRSSSTFKVH
+252 KTRFRSSSTFKVH

-281 FIVETNYS
+281 FNVETNYS
-289 NYWKAK
+289 SYWKAS
-295 DEHSRVDAQ
+295 DATARVDAM
-304 NEIQRDAASQYMGL
+304 NDIQRDAASQYMGL

-324 KDGAW
+324 KNGAW
-329 GRWVGEYTS
+329 GRYVGEYTS
-338 TWDSTMAGD
+338 TWDSSLNSD

-394 EEITSNI
+394 EEIASNI

-426 AIEKG
+426 ADEKG
-431 GGEVWLGANANPTRF
+431 GGEVWLSGTTNPSRMIT
-446 QYNDHKYMAYLNAD
+446 NDHKYMAYLNAD
-460 YKVGNVAEFG
+460 YKIGFAEFG
-470 AVVYWTSWS
+470 AVAYWASWS

-490 LTVAPWLR
+490 LTVAPWVR
-498 LTPVKGLT
+498 LNPIKGLT
-506 IEAEFATNA
+506 IEAEVATNA
-515 STIYMNNGLGIEE
+515 STIYMNNIKE
-528 DDNTYDYLKYRTKK
+528 DDNALDYKKYRTKK
-542 EAWDFFANSAML
+542 DEWDILANSAVL
-554 ANVSYVMP
+554 ANVSYVWP
-562 GFFNVGASVKA
+562 SFFNVGVSLKA
-573 AGTLF
+573 AGTMF
-578 KGTLGAQ
+578 KGLLGAQ

-594 SSRRVNGITNY
+594 SSRRVNGAENY
-605 SAGVNTYYDNDMGS
+605 SVGANPYYDNDRGAS
-619 AILTSVDFS
+619 ILTAIDFA
-628 INPLKNKLLKVGT
+628 IYPLKNKLLKVGT
-641 KEEIVVGKL
+641 KEELVFGKM
-650 DSPFM
+650 DSPLM
-655 KDDGVYSKVYEET
+655 EEDDGYNK
-668 YKKEEGEWVWELE
+668 
-681 TTDGYQANK
+681 DK

-716 SYTNYQDES
+716 SYTNYQNGTKYTVNGIKNSGDMMS
-725 LVIDHKKD
+725 TNL
-733 SYESLSYFTFNTV
+733 FTFNTV
-746 WLDFAYSNIS
+746 WADFTYSNIS

-768 ELSYYNGYYGDMS
+768 EVGYNDAYYASCSEELWKIVGNS
-781 KETWDVVKMSGLQ
+781 IQ
-794 ASGMYNQM
+794 ANKMYNQM
-802 RATFYFDKDISLGVG
+802 RATLYFDKDISLGIG
-817 FILRNFYGD
+817 FILRNFWEHSD
-826 QKVNAYNQLG
+826 
-836 VATLEKLSDDSCAE
+836 ATLGALNPAMLEKFDKTTALEFANANISPEKL
-850 LGVGANA
+850 
-857 KEAVENYWKNRT
+857 KEKYWEGRT
-869 DYWNVGWALQF
+869 DYWNVGWAMQF
-880 KWKLPLENLQFPT
+880 KWKLPLEKLQFPT

-920 SAGNSSWKKNQK
+920 SAGKSSVYKNNADY
-932 TWTEESSVFTVGLQ
+932 TEETSVFTVGLQ

>member
-115 KNGVV
+115 KNGVL

-135 AEEEYPK
+135 AAEEEYPK

-160 LSQRVKYND
+160 LSRKVAY
-169 DGTVNTGNIAV
+169 
-180 KTSEVVIT
+180 
-188 NEQARDKDGKLIFE
+188 DKDGKVAKE
-202 ADGTTPVFIS
+202 GTTKIDGGF
-212 KRISKDEPATGL
+212 DEKVEGDNQNM
-224 AIEDTNLAHRWEGEN
+224 AIVDQNLSHRWEGEN
-239 GTTKGNAT
+239 GTTAGNAT

-281 FIVETNYS
+281 FVVETNYS
-289 NYWKAK
+289 SYWKAS
-295 DEHSRVDAQ
+295 DDTARVDAM
-304 NEIQRDAASQYMGL
+304 NKIQRNAASQYMGL

-324 KDGAW
+324 KNGAW
-329 GRWVGEYTS
+329 GRYVGEYTS
-338 TWDSTMAGD
+338 TWDSALNAD

-367 KLGIMG
+367 KMGIMG

-394 EEITSNI
+394 EEIASNI

-426 AIEKG
+426 ADEKG
-431 GGEVWLGANANPTRF
+431 GGEVWLSGATNPSRMIT
-446 QYNDHKYMAYLNAD
+446 NDHKYMAYLNAD
-460 YKVGNVAEFG
+460 YKIGFAEFG
-470 AVVYWTSWS
+470 AVAYWASWS

-490 LTVAPWLR
+490 LTVAPWVR
-498 LTPVKGLT
+498 LSPIKGLT
-506 IEAEFATNA
+506 IEAEVATNA
-515 STIYMNNGLGIEE
+515 STIYMNNLKE
-528 DDNTYDYLKYRTKK
+528 DDNALSYTKYRTKK
-542 EAWDFFANSAML
+542 DEWDILANSAVL
-554 ANVSYVMP
+554 ANVTYVMP
-562 GFFNVGASVKA
+562 SFFNVGVSMKA
-573 AGTLF
+573 AGTMF
-578 KGTLGAQ
+578 KGLLGAQ

-594 SSRRVNGITNY
+594 SSRRVNGAENY
-605 SAGVNTYYDNDMGS
+605 SVGANPYYDNDRGAS
-619 AILTSVDFS
+619 ILTAVDFA
-628 INPLKNKLLKVGT
+628 IYPMKNKLLKVGT
-641 KEEIVVGKL
+641 KEELVFGKM
-650 DSPFM
+650 DSPLM
-655 KDDGVYSKVYEET
+655 EEDDGYI
-668 YKKEEGEWVWELE
+668 KE
-681 TTDGYQANK
+681 K
-690 RQIDFLSSPFIG
+690 RQIDFLSSPFVG

-716 SYTNYQDES
+716 SLTNYDNGLAKLDDGTRYS
-725 LVIDHKKD
+725 TTF
-733 SYESLSYFTFNTV
+733 FTFNTV
-746 WLDFAYSNIS
+746 WADFTYSNIS
-756 KVLKSVEFLYQM
+756 KVLKSVEFMYQM
-768 ELSYYNGYYGDMS
+768 EVGYNDGIYGGQYS
-781 KETWDVVKMSGLQ
+781 KAIWDIVGNNIQ
-794 ASGMYNQM
+794 ANKMYNQM
-802 RATFYFDKDISLGVG
+802 RATLYFDKDISLGIG
-817 FILRNFYGD
+817 FILRNFWEHS
-826 QKVNAYNQLG
+826 N
-836 VATLEKLSDDSCAE
+836 ATLGALNPAMLEKFDDKKMIQNFAKIAKDATIKNAE
-850 LGVGANA
+850 QLKAA
-857 KEAVENYWKNRT
+857 YWEGRT
-869 DYWNVGWALQF
+869 DYWNVGWAMQF
-880 KWKLPLENLQFPT
+880 KWKLPLEALQFPT

-920 SAGNSSWKKNQK
+920 SAGKSSVYKNNADY
-932 TWTEESSVFTVGLQ
+932 TEETSVFTVGLQ

>member
-115 KNGVV
+115 KNGVL

-127 AGAAAAAE
+127 AAGAAAAAE
-135 AEEEYPK
+135 AAEEEYPK

-160 LSQRVKYND
+160 LSRK
-169 DGTVNTGNIAV
+169 IAY
-180 KTSEVVIT
+180 
-188 NEQARDKDGKLIFE
+188 DKDGKPAKE
-202 ADGTTPVFIS
+202 GTVKIEGGV
-212 KRISKDEPATGL
+212 DEKVEGDNQNMAVV
-224 AIEDTNLAHRWEGEN
+224 DQNLSHRWEGEN

-281 FIVETNYS
+281 FIVETHYS
-289 NYWKAK
+289 SYWKAS
-295 DEHSRVDAQ
+295 DDTARVDAM
-304 NEIQRDAASQYMGL
+304 NDIQRNAASQYMGL

-329 GRWVGEYTS
+329 GRYVGEYTS
-338 TWDSTMAGD
+338 TWDSALYAD
-347 NNVIWIDQ
+347 NNTIWIDQ

-394 EEITSNI
+394 EEIASNI

-426 AIEKG
+426 ADEKG
-431 GGEVWLGANANPTRF
+431 GGEVWLSGATNPSRMLT
-446 QYNDHKYMAYLNAD
+446 NDHKYMAYLNAD
-460 YKVGNVAEFG
+460 YKIGFAEFG
-470 AVVYWTSWS
+470 AVAYWASWS

-490 LTVAPWLR
+490 LTVAPWVR
-498 LTPVKGLT
+498 LSPIKGLT
-506 IEAEFATNA
+506 IEAEVATNA
-515 STIYMNNGLGIEE
+515 STIYMNNLKE
-528 DDNTYDYLKYRTKK
+528 DDNALDYAKYRTKK
-542 EAWDFFANSAML
+542 EEWDILANSAVL
-554 ANVSYVMP
+554 ANVTYVMP
-562 GFFNVGASVKA
+562 SFFNVGVSMKA
-573 AGTLF
+573 AGTMF
-578 KGTLGAQ
+578 KGLLGAQ

-594 SSRRVNGITNY
+594 SSRRVNGTENY
-605 SAGVNTYYDNDMGS
+605 SVGANPYYDNDRGAS
-619 AILTSVDFS
+619 ILTAVDFA
-628 INPLKNKLLKVGT
+628 IYPLKNKLLKVGT
-641 KEEIVVGKL
+641 KEELVFGKM
-650 DSPFM
+650 DSPLM
-655 KDDGVYSKVYEET
+655 EEDDGYTK
-668 YKKEEGEWVWELE
+668 
-681 TTDGYQANK
+681 DK
-690 RQIDFLSSPFIG
+690 RQIDFLSSPFVG

-716 SYTNYQDES
+716 SLTNYDNGLAKLDDGTRYS
-725 LVIDHKKD
+725 TTF
-733 SYESLSYFTFNTV
+733 FTFNTV
-746 WLDFAYSNIS
+746 WADFTYSNIS
-756 KVLKSVEFLYQM
+756 KVLKSVEFMYQM
-768 ELSYYNGYYGDMS
+768 EVGYNDGIYGGQYS
-781 KETWDVVKMSGLQ
+781 KEIWDIVGNNIQ
-794 ASGMYNQM
+794 ANKMYNQM
-802 RATFYFDKDISLGVG
+802 RATLYFDKDISLGIG
-817 FILRNFYGD
+817 FILRNFWEHS
-826 QKVNAYNQLG
+826 N
-836 VATLEKLSDDSCAE
+836 ATLGALNPAMLEKFDDKKTVQAFGK
-850 LGVGANA
+850 LANDTDIKNA
-857 KEAVENYWKNRT
+857 THLKEKYWGSRT
-869 DYWNVGWALQF
+869 DYWNVGWAMQF
-880 KWKLPLENLQFPT
+880 KWKLPLEALQFPT

-920 SAGNSSWKKNQK
+920 SAGGSSVYKNNK
-932 TWTEESSVFTVGLQ
+932 DWTEETSVFTVGLQ

>member
-160 LSQRVKYND
+160 LSQRVKYNK
-169 DGTVNTGNIAV
+169 DGTVNTGTVPV
-180 KTSEVVIT
+180 KTGELDEEKKVVL
-188 NEQARDKDGKLIFE
+188 Q
-202 ADGTTPVFIS
+202 
-212 KRISKDEPATGL
+212 DEPATGL
-224 AIEDTNLAHRWEGEN
+224 TIEDTNLSHRWEGEN
-239 GTTKGNAT
+239 GTTAGNAT

-281 FIVETNYS
+281 FNVETNYS
-289 NYWKAK
+289 SYWKAS
-295 DEHSRVDAQ
+295 DATARVDAM

-324 KDGAW
+324 KNGAW
-329 GRWVGEYTS
+329 GRYVGEYTS
-338 TWDSTMAGD
+338 TWDSSLNSD

-394 EEITSNI
+394 EEIASNI
-401 EFYIHPKKVKN
+401 EFYIHPKKVKG

-426 AIEKG
+426 ADEKG
-431 GGEVWLGANANPTRF
+431 GGEVWLSGATNPGRMLT
-446 QYNDHKYMAYLNAD
+446 NDHKYMAYLNAD

-470 AVVYWTSWS
+470 AVAYWASWS

-490 LTVAPWLR
+490 LTVAPWVR
-498 LTPVKGLT
+498 VTPIKGLT
-506 IEAEFATNA
+506 IEAEVATNA
-515 STIYMNNGLGIEE
+515 STIYMNDIKE
-528 DDNTYDYLKYRTKK
+528 DDNVLDYAKYRTKK
-542 EAWDFFANSAML
+542 NEWDIFANSAVL
-554 ANVSYVMP
+554 ANVTYVMP
-562 GFFNVGASVKA
+562 SFFTVGVSMKA
-573 AGTLF
+573 AGTMF
-578 KGTLGAQ
+578 KGLLGAQ

-594 SSRRVNGITNY
+594 SSRRVNGTENY
-605 SAGVNTYYDNDMGS
+605 SVGANPYYDNDRGAS
-619 AILTSVDFS
+619 ILTAVDFA
-628 INPLKNKLLKVGT
+628 IYPLKNKLLKVGT
-641 KEEIVVGKL
+641 KEEIVVGKM
-650 DSPFM
+650 DSPLM
-655 KDDGVYSKVYEET
+655 EE
-668 YKKEEGEWVWELE
+668 E
-681 TTDGYQANK
+681 DGYNKDK
-690 RQIDFLSSPFIG
+690 RQIDFLSSPFVG

-716 SYTNYQDES
+716 SYTNYQDG
-725 LVIDHKKD
+725 IKFTGTDKKI
-733 SYESLSYFTFNTV
+733 STNLFTFNTI
-746 WLDFAYSNIS
+746 WADFTYSNIS

-768 ELSYYNGYYGDMS
+768 EVNYYDAYYTTTSEEVWGVMGNS
-781 KETWDVVKMSGLQ
+781 IQ
-794 ASGMYNQM
+794 AKSMYNQM
-802 RATFYFDKDISLGVG
+802 RATLYFDKDISLGVG

-826 QKVNAYNQLG
+826 QKTSLYNQINAQMIDNMTDKQAYLVNG
-836 VATLEKLSDDSCAE
+836 RKGDLATAKGLL
-850 LGVGANA
+850 
-857 KEAVENYWKNRT
+857 KEAYWNNRT

-880 KWKLPLENLQFPT
+880 KWKLPLEKLQFPT

-920 SAGNSSWKKNQK
+920 SAGQSSVYKNNK
-932 TWTEESSVFTVGLQ
+932 DWNEETSVFTVGLQ

>member
-160 LSQRVKYND
+160 LSRKVAY
-169 DGTVNTGNIAV
+169 
-180 KTSEVVIT
+180 
-188 NEQARDKDGKLIFE
+188 DKDGKVAKE
-202 ADGTTPVFIS
+202 GTTKIDGGL
-212 KRISKDEPATGL
+212 DEKVEGDNQNMAVV
-224 AIEDTNLAHRWEGEN
+224 DQNLSHRWEGEN
-239 GTTKGNAT
+239 GTTAGNAT

-252 KTRLRSSSTFKVH
+252 KTRFRSSSTFKVH

-281 FIVETNYS
+281 FNVETNYS
-289 NYWKAK
+289 SYWKASDK
-295 DEHSRVDAQ
+295 TARVDAM

-324 KDGAW
+324 KNGAW
-329 GRWVGEYTS
+329 GRYVGEYTS
-338 TWDSTMAGD
+338 TWDSSLNSD

-394 EEITSNI
+394 EEIASNI
-401 EFYIHPKKVKN
+401 EFYIHPKKVKG

-426 AIEKG
+426 ADEKG
-431 GGEVWLGANANPTRF
+431 GGEVWLSGATNPGRMLT
-446 QYNDHKYMAYLNAD
+446 NDHKYMAYLNAD

-470 AVVYWTSWS
+470 AVAYWASWS

-490 LTVAPWLR
+490 LTVAPWVR
-498 LTPVKGLT
+498 VTPIKGLT
-506 IEAEFATNA
+506 IEAEVATNA
-515 STIYMNNGLGIEE
+515 STIYMNNLEE
-528 DDNTYDYLKYRTKK
+528 DDNVLDYAKYRTKK
-542 EAWDFFANSAML
+542 NEWDIFANSAVL

-562 GFFNVGASVKA
+562 SFFNVGVSFKA
-573 AGTLF
+573 AGTMF
-578 KGTLGAQ
+578 KGLLGAQ

-594 SSRRVNGITNY
+594 SSRRVNGTENY
-605 SAGVNTYYDNDMGS
+605 TVGANPYYDNDRGAS
-619 AILTSVDFS
+619 ILTAVDFA
-628 INPLKNKLLKVGT
+628 IYPLKNKLLKVGT
-641 KEEIVVGKL
+641 KEELVFGKM
-650 DSPFM
+650 DSPLM
-655 KDDGVYSKVYEET
+655 KDEEEYDG
-668 YKKEEGEWVWELE
+668 
-681 TTDGYQANK
+681 DK

-716 SYTNYQDES
+716 SYTNYQDGKMKVDGEITS
-725 LVIDHKKD
+725 TNL
-733 SYESLSYFTFNTV
+733 FTFNTV

-768 ELSYYNGYYGDMS
+768 EVGYNDGYYTS
-781 KETWDVVKMSGLQ
+781 TTKEIWDIVGNSIQ
-794 ASGMYNQM
+794 ANKMYNQF
-802 RATFYFDKDISLGVG
+802 RATLYFDKDISLGIG
-817 FILRNFYGD
+817 FILRNFWEHND
-826 QKVNAYNQLG
+826 SILG
-836 VATLEKLSDDSCAE
+836 ALSPAMLEKFDNDKVQKFTTAALDPEE
-850 LGVGANA
+850 LKQA
-857 KEAVENYWKNRT
+857 YWEGRT

-880 KWKLPLENLQFPT
+880 KWKLPLEKLQFPT

-920 SAGNSSWKKNQK
+920 SAGQSSVYKNNK
-932 TWTEESSVFTVGLQ
+932 DYTAESSVFTVGLQ

>member
-16 SVMTANAKVTYEE
+16 SVMAANAKVTYEE

-160 LSQRVKYND
+160 LSRKVAYKD
-169 DGTVNTGNIAV
+169 DGTV
-180 KTSEVVIT
+180 KTED
-188 NEQARDKDGKLIFE
+188 E
-202 ADGTTPVFIS
+202 VFI
-212 KRISKDEPATGL
+212 KGGTKEKVEGDNQNMAVV
-224 AIEDTNLAHRWEGEN
+224 DQNLSHRWEGEN
-239 GTTKGNAT
+239 GTTAGNAT

-252 KTRLRSSSTFKVH
+252 KTRFRSSSTFKVH

-281 FIVETNYS
+281 FNVETNYS
-289 NYWKAK
+289 SYWKAS
-295 DEHSRVDAQ
+295 DATARVDAM

-324 KDGAW
+324 KNGAW
-329 GRWVGEYTS
+329 GRYVGEYTS
-338 TWDSTMAGD
+338 TWDSSLNSD

-394 EEITSNI
+394 EEIASNI
-401 EFYIHPKKVKN
+401 EFYIHPKKVKG

-426 AIEKG
+426 ADEKG
-431 GGEVWLGANANPTRF
+431 GGEVWLSGATNPGRMLT
-446 QYNDHKYMAYLNAD
+446 NDHKYMAYLNAD

-470 AVVYWTSWS
+470 AVAYWASWS

-490 LTVAPWLR
+490 LTVAPWVR
-498 LTPVKGLT
+498 VTPIKGLT
-506 IEAEFATNA
+506 IEAEVATNA
-515 STIYMNNGLGIEE
+515 STIYMNNIKE
-528 DDNTYDYLKYRTKK
+528 DDNVLDYAKYRTKK
-542 EAWDFFANSAML
+542 DEWDIFANSAVL
-554 ANVSYVMP
+554 ANVTYVMP
-562 GFFNVGASVKA
+562 SFFNVGVSFKA
-573 AGTLF
+573 AGTMF
-578 KGTLGAQ
+578 KGLLGAQ

-594 SSRRVNGITNY
+594 SSRRVNGTENY
-605 SAGVNTYYDNDMGS
+605 SVGANPYYDNDRGAS
-619 AILTSVDFS
+619 ILTAVDFA
-628 INPLKNKLLKVGT
+628 IYPLKNKLLKVGT
-641 KEEIVVGKL
+641 KEELVFGKM
-650 DSPFM
+650 DSPLM
-655 KDDGVYSKVYEET
+655 EEDDGYNK
-668 YKKEEGEWVWELE
+668 
-681 TTDGYQANK
+681 DK

-716 SYTNYQDES
+716 SYTNFQDGVTKVNGEIAS
-725 LVIDHKKD
+725 TNL
-733 SYESLSYFTFNTV
+733 FTFNTV

-768 ELSYYNGYYGDMS
+768 EVGYNDGYYTSCS
-781 KETWDVVKMSGLQ
+781 KEIWDIVGNSIQ
-794 ASGMYNQM
+794 ANKMYNQF
-802 RATFYFDKDISLGVG
+802 RATMYFDKDISLGVG
-817 FILRNFYGD
+817 FILRNFWEHSNSALGALNPAMLD
-826 QKVNAYNQLG
+826 KFDNATTQEFTGRAQKNPEQL
-836 VATLEKLSDDSCAE
+836 
-850 LGVGANA
+850 
-857 KEAVENYWKNRT
+857 KEAYWTGKT

-880 KWKLPLENLQFPT
+880 KWKLPLEKLQFPT

-920 SAGNSSWKKNQK
+920 SAGQSSVYKNNK
-932 TWTEESSVFTVGLQ
+932 DWNEETSVFTVGLQ

>member
-127 AGAAAAAE
+127 AGAEAAAE
-135 AEEEYPK
+135 AEEEYPR

-160 LSQRVKYND
+160 LSRKVAY
-169 DGTVNTGNIAV
+169 
-180 KTSEVVIT
+180 
-188 NEQARDKDGKLIFE
+188 DKDGKIAKE
-202 ADGTTPVFIS
+202 GTVTVAGGVEE
-212 KRISKDEPATGL
+212 KVEGDNQNMAVV
-224 AIEDTNLAHRWEGEN
+224 DQNLSHRWEGEN

-289 NYWKAK
+289 SYWKAS
-295 DEHSRVDAQ
+295 DETARNDAM
-304 NEIQRDAASQYMGL
+304 NKIQRDAASQYMGL
-318 LFGPFA
+318 LFGPFS
-324 KDGAW
+324 KNGAW
-329 GRWVGEYTS
+329 GRYVGEYTS
-338 TWDSTMAGD
+338 TWDSSLYGD
-347 NNVIWIDQ
+347 NNVVWIDQ

-394 EEITSNI
+394 EEIASNI
-401 EFYIHPKKVKN
+401 EFYIHPTKVKN

-426 AIEKG
+426 AVEKG
-431 GGEVWLGANANPTRF
+431 GGEVWLSGTANPGRMLT
-446 QYNDHKYMAYLNAD
+446 NDHKYMTYLNAD
-460 YKVGNVAEFG
+460 YKIGVAEFG
-470 AVVYWTSWS
+470 AVAYWTSWS

-490 LTVAPWLR
+490 LTAAPWLR
-498 LTPVKGLT
+498 LNPIKGLT
-506 IEAEFATNA
+506 IEAELATNA
-515 STIYMNNGLGIEE
+515 STIYMNNIDE
-528 DDNTYDYLKYRTKK
+528 DDNALDYTKYRSKK
-542 EAWDFFANSAML
+542 NEWDIFANSAAL
-554 ANVSYVMP
+554 VNVSYVMP
-562 GFFNVGASVKA
+562 SFFNIGASMKA

-594 SSRRVNGITNY
+594 SSRRVNGTENY
-605 SAGVNTYYDNDMGS
+605 SVGANPYYDNDRGA
-619 AILTSVDFS
+619 AILTTIDFA
-628 INPLKNKLLKVGT
+628 IYPLKNKLLKIGT
-641 KEEIVVGKL
+641 KEELVFGKM
-650 DSPFM
+650 DSPLM
-655 KDDGVYSKVYEET
+655 EEDDGYDK
-668 YKKEEGEWVWELE
+668 
-681 TTDGYQANK
+681 DK

-702 TQWKNLSANLGVTF
+702 TQWKNLSANVGVTF
-716 SYTNYQDES
+716 SYTNYQDGT
-725 LVIDHKKD
+725 LKIKKEKKLD
-733 SYESLSYFTFNTV
+733 STNFVTFNTV
-746 WLDFAYSNIS
+746 WLDFAYNNIS

-768 ELSYYNGYYGDMS
+768 ELNYYDAYYGGD
-781 KETWDVVKMSGLQ
+781 KGIQFEDTWNALKDSIQ
-794 ASGMYNQM
+794 AKSMYNQM
-802 RATFYFDKDISLGVG
+802 RATLYFDKDISLGIG

-826 QKVNAYNQLG
+826 QSSNVLNRISADGIDKMTNREASFFAVNEGLGNLKVG
-836 VATLEKLSDDSCAE
+836 DEKNDL
-850 LGVGANA
+850 
-857 KEAVENYWKNRT
+857 KEKYWNNKI

-880 KWKLPLENLQFPT
+880 KWKLPLESLQFPT

-915 YTGND
+915 YTGDDSMGND
-920 SAGNSSWKKNQK
+920 SVYKNNKDYSQ
-932 TWTEESSVFTVGLQ
+932 EMSVFTVGLQ

>member
-115 KNGVV
+115 KNGVL

-135 AEEEYPK
+135 AAEEEYPK

-169 DGTVNTGNIAV
+169 DGTVNTGKLPVTTA
-180 KTSEVVIT
+180 
-188 NEQARDKDGKLIFE
+188 DKDVNGKF
-202 ADGTTPVFIS
+202 
-212 KRISKDEPATGL
+212 ISKDEPATGL
-224 AIEDTNLAHRWEGEN
+224 AIEDTNLSHRWKGEN

-289 NYWKAK
+289 SYWKAS
-295 DEHSRVDAQ
+295 DDTARVDAM
-304 NEIQRDAASQYMGL
+304 NDIQRNAASQYMGL

-324 KDGAW
+324 KNGAW
-329 GRWVGEYTS
+329 GRYVGEYTS
-338 TWDSTMAGD
+338 TWDSALNAD
-347 NNVIWIDQ
+347 NNVIWLDQ

-367 KLGIMG
+367 KVGIMG

-394 EEITSNI
+394 EEIASNI
-401 EFYIHPKKVKN
+401 EFYIHPKKVKG

-426 AIEKG
+426 ADEKG
-431 GGEVWLGANANPTRF
+431 GGEVWLSGATNPGRMLT
-446 QYNDHKYMAYLNAD
+446 NDHKYMAYLNAD

-470 AVVYWTSWS
+470 AVAYWASWS

-490 LTVAPWLR
+490 LTVAPWVR
-498 LTPVKGLT
+498 VTPIKGLT
-506 IEAEFATNA
+506 IEAEVATNA
-515 STIYMNNGLGIEE
+515 STIYMNNIKE
-528 DDNTYDYLKYRTKK
+528 DDNVLDYAKYRTKK
-542 EAWDFFANSAML
+542 NEWDIFANSAVL
-554 ANVSYVMP
+554 ANVTYVMP
-562 GFFNVGASVKA
+562 SFFNVGVSFKA
-573 AGTLF
+573 AGTMF
-578 KGTLGAQ
+578 KGLLGAQ

-594 SSRRVNGITNY
+594 SSRRVNGTENY
-605 SAGVNTYYDNDMGS
+605 TVGANPYYDNDRGAS
-619 AILTSVDFS
+619 ILTAVDFA
-628 INPLKNKLLKVGT
+628 IYPLKNKLLKVGT
-641 KEEIVVGKL
+641 KEEIVVGKM
-650 DSPFM
+650 DSPLM
-655 KDDGVYSKVYEET
+655 EED
-668 YKKEEGEWVWELE
+668 Y
-681 TTDGYQANK
+681 GYDPNK

-716 SYTNYQDES
+716 SYTNYQDGTLGIADKEGY
-725 LVIDHKKD
+725 LTKRIED
-733 SYESLSYFTFNTV
+733 STNLFTFNTI
-746 WLDFAYSNIS
+746 WADFTYSNIS

-768 ELSYYNGYYGDMS
+768 EVSYYEGFYSNVGYES
-781 KETWDVVKMSGLQ
+781 TWDVLKNSIQ
-794 ASGMYNQM
+794 AKSMYNQM
-802 RATFYFDKDISLGVG
+802 RATLYFDKDISLGVG

-826 QKVNAYNQLG
+826 QNNGNVLNKLNEGIINKAGINDITAIANLANDKEILTKADLKKAYW
-836 VATLEKLSDDSCAE
+836 A
-850 LGVGANA
+850 
-857 KEAVENYWKNRT
+857 NRT

-880 KWKLPLENLQFPT
+880 KWKLPLEKLQFPT

-920 SAGNSSWKKNQK
+920 SAGQSSVYKNNK
-932 TWTEESSVFTVGLQ
+932 DWNEETSVFTVGLQ

>member
-16 SVMTANAKVTYEE
+16 SVMAANAKVTYEE

-115 KNGVV
+115 KNGVL

-127 AGAAAAAE
+127 AAGAAAAAE

-160 LSQRVKYND
+160 LSRKVAYKD
-169 DGTVNTGNIAV
+169 DGTVKTEDEVFVLGGKPEKVEGDNQNMAV
-180 KTSEVVIT
+180 VD
-188 NEQARDKDGKLIFE
+188 Q
-202 ADGTTPVFIS
+202 
-212 KRISKDEPATGL
+212 
-224 AIEDTNLAHRWEGEN
+224 NLSHRWEGEN
-239 GTTKGNAT
+239 GTTAGNAT

-252 KTRLRSSSTFKVH
+252 KTRFRSSSTFKVH

-281 FIVETNYS
+281 FNVETNYS
-289 NYWKAK
+289 SYWKASDK
-295 DEHSRVDAQ
+295 TAREDAM

-324 KDGAW
+324 KNGAW
-329 GRWVGEYTS
+329 GRYVGEYTS
-338 TWDSTMAGD
+338 TWDSSLNSD

-394 EEITSNI
+394 EEIASNI
-401 EFYIHPKKVKN
+401 EFYIHPKKVKG

-426 AIEKG
+426 ADEKG
-431 GGEVWLGANANPTRF
+431 GGEVWLSGATNPGRMLT
-446 QYNDHKYMAYLNAD
+446 NDHKYMAYLNAD
-460 YKVGNVAEFG
+460 YKVGGVAEFG
-470 AVVYWTSWS
+470 AVAYWASWS

-490 LTVAPWLR
+490 LTVAPWVR
-498 LTPVKGLT
+498 VTPIKGLT
-506 IEAEFATNA
+506 IEAEVATNA
-515 STIYMNNGLGIEE
+515 STIYMNNIKE
-528 DDNTYDYLKYRTKK
+528 DDNALDYATYRTKK
-542 EAWDFFANSAML
+542 NEWDIFANSAVL
-554 ANVSYVMP
+554 ANVTYVMP
-562 GFFNVGASVKA
+562 SFFNVGVSFKA
-573 AGTLF
+573 AGTMF
-578 KGTLGAQ
+578 KGLLGAQ

-594 SSRRVNGITNY
+594 SSRRVNGAENY
-605 SAGVNTYYDNDMGS
+605 TVGANPYYDNDRGAS
-619 AILTSVDFS
+619 ILTAVDFA
-628 INPLKNKLLKVGT
+628 IYPLKNKLLKVGT
-641 KEEIVVGKL
+641 KEELVFGKM
-650 DSPFM
+650 DSPLM
-655 KDDGVYSKVYEET
+655 EEDDGYNK
-668 YKKEEGEWVWELE
+668 
-681 TTDGYQANK
+681 DK

-716 SYTNYQDES
+716 SYTNYQDGVTKVNGEIAS
-725 LVIDHKKD
+725 TNL
-733 SYESLSYFTFNTV
+733 FTFNTV

-768 ELSYYNGYYGDMS
+768 EVGYNDGYYANS
-781 KETWDVVKMSGLQ
+781 TKELWDIVGNSIQ
-794 ASGMYNQM
+794 ANKMYNQF
-802 RATFYFDKDISLGVG
+802 RATMYFDKDISLGVG
-817 FILRNFYGD
+817 FILRNFWEHSNSALGALSPAMLD
-826 QKVNAYNQLG
+826 KFDNATTQEFTGRAQKNPEQL
-836 VATLEKLSDDSCAE
+836 
-850 LGVGANA
+850 
-857 KEAVENYWKNRT
+857 KEAYWTGKT

-880 KWKLPLENLQFPT
+880 KWKLPLEKLQFPT

-920 SAGNSSWKKNQK
+920 SAGQSSVYKNNK
-932 TWTEESSVFTVGLQ
+932 DYTEETSVFTVGLQ

>member
-16 SVMTANAKVTYEE
+16 SVMAANAKVTYEE

-160 LSQRVKYND
+160 LSRKVDYDENGEVMKE
-169 DGTVNTGNIAV
+169 GTVKI
-180 KTSEVVIT
+180 
-188 NEQARDKDGKLIFE
+188 KDGL
-202 ADGTTPVFIS
+202 
-212 KRISKDEPATGL
+212 DEKVEGDNQNMAVV
-224 AIEDTNLAHRWEGEN
+224 DQNLSHRWEGEN
-239 GTTKGNAT
+239 GTTAGNAT

-252 KTRLRSSSTFKVH
+252 KTRFRSSSTFKVH

-281 FIVETNYS
+281 FNVETNYS
-289 NYWKAK
+289 SYWKAS
-295 DEHSRVDAQ
+295 DDTARVDAM
-304 NEIQRDAASQYMGL
+304 NNIQRDAASQYMGL

-324 KDGAW
+324 KNGAW
-329 GRWVGEYTS
+329 GRYVGEYTS
-338 TWDSTMAGD
+338 TWDSSLNSD

-394 EEITSNI
+394 EEIASNI
-401 EFYIHPKKVKN
+401 EFYIHPKKVKG

-426 AIEKG
+426 ADEKG
-431 GGEVWLGANANPTRF
+431 GGEVWLSGATNPGRMLT
-446 QYNDHKYMAYLNAD
+446 NDHKYMAYLNAD

-470 AVVYWTSWS
+470 AVAYWASWS

-490 LTVAPWLR
+490 LTVAPWVR
-498 LTPVKGLT
+498 VTPIKGLT
-506 IEAEFATNA
+506 IEAEVATNA
-515 STIYMNNGLGIEE
+515 STIYMNNLEE
-528 DDNTYDYLKYRTKK
+528 DDNVLDYTKYRTKK
-542 EAWDFFANSAML
+542 NEWDIFANSAVL

-562 GFFNVGASVKA
+562 SFFNVGVSFKA
-573 AGTLF
+573 AGTMF
-578 KGTLGAQ
+578 KGLLGAQ

-594 SSRRVNGITNY
+594 SSRRVNGTENY
-605 SAGVNTYYDNDMGS
+605 TVGANPYYDNDRGAS
-619 AILTSVDFS
+619 ILTAVDFA
-628 INPLKNKLLKVGT
+628 IYPLKNKLLKVGT
-641 KEEIVVGKL
+641 KEELVFGKM
-650 DSPFM
+650 DSPLM
-655 KDDGVYSKVYEET
+655 EE
-668 YKKEEGEWVWELE
+668 E
-681 TTDGYQANK
+681 DGYNKDK

-716 SYTNYQDES
+716 SYTNYQDGT
-725 LVIDHKKD
+725 LKVAGKKKVD
-733 SYESLSYFTFNTV
+733 STNLFTFNTV
-746 WLDFAYSNIS
+746 WADFTYSNIS

-768 ELSYYNGYYGDMS
+768 ELSYYDAYYGGD
-781 KETWDVVKMSGLQ
+781 KGIQTENTWKALKDSINAKS
-794 ASGMYNQM
+794 MYNQM
-802 RATFYFDKDISLGVG
+802 RVTMYFDKDISLGVG
-817 FILRNFYGD
+817 FILRNFYGNQASGVLNKISEAGLD
-826 QKVNAYNQLG
+826 KLTDNDAYSFALNEGLG
-836 VATLEKLSDDSCAE
+836 NLTTKADVKKA
-850 LGVGANA
+850 
-857 KEAVENYWKNRT
+857 YWNNKT

-880 KWKLPLENLQFPT
+880 KWKLPLEKLQFPT

-920 SAGNSSWKKNQK
+920 SAGQSSVYKNNK
-932 TWTEESSVFTVGLQ
+932 DYNEETSVFTVGLQ

>member
-160 LSQRVKYND
+160 LSRK
-169 DGTVNTGNIAV
+169 IAY
-180 KTSEVVIT
+180 
-188 NEQARDKDGKLIFE
+188 DKDGKVATEGTVKI
-202 ADGTTPVFIS
+202 DGGL
-212 KRISKDEPATGL
+212 DEKVEGDNQNMAVV
-224 AIEDTNLAHRWEGEN
+224 DQNLSHRWEGEN

-289 NYWKAK
+289 SYWKAS
-295 DEHSRVDAQ
+295 DDTARVDAM
-304 NEIQRDAASQYMGL
+304 NKIQRNAASQYMGL

-324 KDGAW
+324 KNGAW
-329 GRWVGEYTS
+329 GRYVGEYTS
-338 TWDSTMAGD
+338 TWDSALNAD

-355 IVISFPFDDFEA
+355 IVISFPFDDFEV

-394 EEITSNI
+394 EEIASNI

-426 AIEKG
+426 ADEKG
-431 GGEVWLGANANPTRF
+431 GGEVWLSGATNPSRMIT
-446 QYNDHKYMAYLNAD
+446 NDHKYMAYLNAD
-460 YKVGNVAEFG
+460 YKIGFAEFG
-470 AVVYWTSWS
+470 AVAYWASWS

-490 LTVAPWLR
+490 LTVAPWVR
-498 LTPVKGLT
+498 LSPIKGLT
-506 IEAEFATNA
+506 IEAEVATNA
-515 STIYMNNGLGIEE
+515 STIYMNNLEE
-528 DDNTYDYLKYRTKK
+528 DDNALSYTKYKTKK
-542 EAWDFFANSAML
+542 EEWDILANSAVL
-554 ANVSYVMP
+554 ANVTYVMP
-562 GFFNVGASVKA
+562 SFFNVGVSMKA
-573 AGTLF
+573 AGTMF
-578 KGTLGAQ
+578 KGLLGAQ

-594 SSRRVNGITNY
+594 SSRRVNGIENY
-605 SAGVNTYYDNDMGS
+605 SVGANPYYDNDRGAS
-619 AILTSVDFS
+619 ILTAVDFA
-628 INPLKNKLLKVGT
+628 IYPLKNKLLKVGT
-641 KEEIVVGKL
+641 KEELVFGKM
-650 DSPFM
+650 DSPLM
-655 KDDGVYSKVYEET
+655 EEDDGYNK
-668 YKKEEGEWVWELE
+668 
-681 TTDGYQANK
+681 DK

-716 SYTNYQDES
+716 SYTNYQDGVMKVDGEIAS
-725 LVIDHKKD
+725 TNL
-733 SYESLSYFTFNTV
+733 FTFNTV
-746 WLDFAYSNIS
+746 WADFTYSNIS
-756 KVLKSVEFLYQM
+756 KVLKSVEFMYQM
-768 ELSYYNGYYGDMS
+768 EVGYNDAFYDSCSANLWKIVGNS
-781 KETWDVVKMSGLQ
+781 IQ
-794 ASGMYNQM
+794 ANKMYNQM
-802 RATFYFDKDISLGVG
+802 RATLYFDKDISLGIG
-817 FILRNFYGD
+817 FILRNFWEHS
-826 QKVNAYNQLG
+826 NAGLGQLNPAMLG
-836 VATLEKLSDDSCAE
+836 KFDKATVQEVSGMEYTNAE
-850 LGVGANA
+850 QL
-857 KEAVENYWKNRT
+857 KEAYWKGRT

-880 KWKLPLENLQFPT
+880 KWKLPLEKLQFPT

-920 SAGNSSWKKNQK
+920 SAGKSSVYKNNADY
-932 TWTEESSVFTVGLQ
+932 TEETSVFTVGLQ

>member
-160 LSQRVKYND
+160 LSQKVQYNS
-169 DGTVNTGNIAV
+169 DGTINTG
-180 KTSEVVIT
+180 KETLT
-188 NEQARDKDGKLIFE
+188 
-202 ADGTTPVFIS
+202 ADGNKPVES
-212 KRISKDEPATGL
+212 DATGL
-224 AIEDTNLAHRWEGEN
+224 AVADVNLTHRWEGEN

-252 KTRLRSSSTFKVH
+252 RTRLRSSSTFKVH

-281 FIVETNYS
+281 FIVETDYS
-289 NYWKAK
+289 SYWEQENAGA
-295 DEHSRVDAQ
+295 RQ
-304 NEIQRDAASQYMGL
+304 NEMNSIQRKAASQYMGL

-329 GRWVGEYTS
+329 GRWSGEYTS
-338 TWDSTMAGD
+338 TWDSTLSGD

-367 KLGIMG
+367 KVGILG
-373 NNGAKSKDPMGM
+373 NNAAKSKDPMGM

-394 EEITSNI
+394 EEIASNI

-412 LNILVGLAHSWRDM
+412 LNIFAGLAHSWRDM

-431 GGEVWLGANANPTRF
+431 GGEVWLPATGNPTRYE
-446 QYNDHKYMAYLNAD
+446 YNDHKYMAYLNAD
-460 YKVGNVAEFG
+460 YKVSCVDFG
-470 AVVYWTSWS
+470 AVAYWTSWS

-498 LTPVKGLT
+498 VSPIKGLT

-515 STIYMNNGLGIEE
+515 STIYMNNGLGIED

-542 EAWDFFANSAML
+542 NAWDFFANSAML
-554 ANVSYVMP
+554 ASVTYVMP
-562 GFFNVGASVKA
+562 SFFNVGASMKA

-605 SAGVNTYYDNDMGS
+605 SVGASPYFNNDAGAS
-619 AILTSVDFS
+619 ILWNLDFS
-628 INPLKNKLLKVGT
+628 ITPFKNKLLKVGT
-641 KEEIVVGKL
+641 KEEFVLGKL
-650 DSPFM
+650 DSPLM
-655 KDDGVYSKVYEET
+655 KDDGE
-668 YKKEEGEWVWELE
+668 YKKMYAVNGKDIKVKDSVVLE
-681 TTDGYQANK
+681 SGYQANK
-690 RQIDFLSSPFIG
+690 HQFDFLSSPFIS
-702 TQWKNLSANLGVTF
+702 TEWKNLSASLGVTF
-716 SYTNYQDES
+716 SLSSYQDDS
-725 LVIDHKKD
+725 LYNTEVAYKNAEGVDTLYVTDATKCND
-733 SYESLSYFTFNTV
+733 ALTFFTFNAITLNLGV
-746 WLDFAYSNIS
+746 NNIS
-756 KVLKSVEFLYQM
+756 KVLKNFEFLYQM
-768 ELSYYNGYYGDMS
+768 EMDYYDGFYQDAS
-781 KETWDVVKMSGLQ
+781 KEAWDVMKNIGHLQ
-794 ASGMYNQM
+794 PKTMHNEFI
-802 RATFYFDKDISLGVG
+802 ATMYFDKDISLGLG
-817 FILRNFYGD
+817 FILRNYFGS
-826 QKVNAYNQLG
+826 QETNIWNQVNEH
-836 VATLEKLSDDSCAE
+836 VIDKMSDDVCKELFGAE
-850 LGVGANA
+850 YNTKSKA
-857 KEAVENYWKNRT
+857 KEAYWTSRT
-869 DYWNVGWALQF
+869 DYWNVGWAMQF
-880 KWKLPLENLQFPT
+880 KWKLPLEKLQFPT

-915 YTGND
+915 YTGSD
-920 SAGNSSWKKNQK
+920 SAGNDSWNKNNTDWNK
-932 TWTEESSVFTVGLQ
+932 ESSVFTVGLQ

>member
-115 KNGVV
+115 KNGVL

-135 AEEEYPK
+135 AAEEEYPK

-160 LSQRVKYND
+160 LSRK
-169 DGTVNTGNIAV
+169 IAY
-180 KTSEVVIT
+180 
-188 NEQARDKDGKLIFE
+188 DKDGKVATEGTVKI
-202 ADGTTPVFIS
+202 DGGL
-212 KRISKDEPATGL
+212 DEKVEGDNQNMAVV
-224 AIEDTNLAHRWEGEN
+224 DQNLSHRWEGEN

-289 NYWKAK
+289 SYWKAS
-295 DEHSRVDAQ
+295 DDTARVDAM
-304 NEIQRDAASQYMGL
+304 NKIQRNAASQYMGL

-324 KDGAW
+324 KNGAW
-329 GRWVGEYTS
+329 GRYVGEYTS
-338 TWDSTMAGD
+338 TWDSALNAD

-367 KLGIMG
+367 KMGIMG

-394 EEITSNI
+394 EEIASNI

-426 AIEKG
+426 ADEKG
-431 GGEVWLGANANPTRF
+431 GGEVWLSGATNPSRMIT
-446 QYNDHKYMAYLNAD
+446 NDHKYMAYLNAD
-460 YKVGNVAEFG
+460 YKIGFAEFG
-470 AVVYWTSWS
+470 AVAYWASWS

-490 LTVAPWLR
+490 LTVAPWVR
-498 LTPVKGLT
+498 LSPIKGLT
-506 IEAEFATNA
+506 IEAEVATNA
-515 STIYMNNGLGIEE
+515 STIYMNNLEE
-528 DDNTYDYLKYRTKK
+528 DDNALDYAKYKTKK
-542 EAWDFFANSAML
+542 EEWDILANSAVL
-554 ANVSYVMP
+554 ANVTYVMP
-562 GFFNVGASVKA
+562 SFFNVGVSMKA
-573 AGTLF
+573 AGTMF
-578 KGTLGAQ
+578 KGLLGAQ

-594 SSRRVNGITNY
+594 SSRRVNGTENY
-605 SAGVNTYYDNDMGS
+605 SVGANPYYDNDRGAS
-619 AILTSVDFS
+619 ILTAVDFA
-628 INPLKNKLLKVGT
+628 IYPLKNKLLKVGT
-641 KEEIVVGKL
+641 KEELVFGKM
-650 DSPFM
+650 DSPLM
-655 KDDGVYSKVYEET
+655 EE
-668 YKKEEGEWVWELE
+668 K
-681 TTDGYQANK
+681 DGYDKDK
-690 RQIDFLSSPFIG
+690 RQVDFLSSPFIG

-716 SYTNYQDES
+716 SYTNYQDGT
-725 LVIDHKKD
+725 LGIVD
-733 SYESLSYFTFNTV
+733 SEGYVTKRIEDSTNLFTFNTI
-746 WLDFAYSNIS
+746 WADFTYSNIS
-756 KVLKSVEFLYQM
+756 KVLKSVEFMYQM
-768 ELSYYNGYYGDMS
+768 EVNYYEGFYSGVSNKS
-781 KETWDVVKMSGLQ
+781 TWDILKNSIQ
-794 ASGMYNQM
+794 AKSMYNQM
-802 RATFYFDKDISLGVG
+802 RATLYFDKDISLGVG

-826 QKVNAYNQLG
+826 QNNGNVLNKLNEGIINKAGINDVTAIANLANDTEIVNKTDLKKAYW
-836 VATLEKLSDDSCAE
+836 A
-850 LGVGANA
+850 
-857 KEAVENYWKNRT
+857 NRT

-880 KWKLPLENLQFPT
+880 KWKLPLEKLQFPT

-920 SAGNSSWKKNQK
+920 SAGSSSVYKNNK
-932 TWTEESSVFTVGLQ
+932 DWTEETSVFTVGLQ

>member
-160 LSQRVKYND
+160 LSQRVKYSK
-169 DGTVNTGNIAV
+169 DGTVNTGTVPV
-180 KTSEVVIT
+180 KTGELDEEKEIVL
-188 NEQARDKDGKLIFE
+188 Q
-202 ADGTTPVFIS
+202 
-212 KRISKDEPATGL
+212 DEPATGFT
-224 AIEDTNLAHRWEGEN
+224 IEDTNLSHRWEGEN

-252 KTRLRSSSTFKVH
+252 KTRFRSSSTFKVH

-281 FIVETNYS
+281 FNVETNYS
-289 NYWKAK
+289 SYWKASDK
-295 DEHSRVDAQ
+295 TAREDAM

-324 KDGAW
+324 KNGAW
-329 GRWVGEYTS
+329 GRYVGEYTS
-338 TWDSTMAGD
+338 TWDSSLNSD

-394 EEITSNI
+394 EEIASNI
-401 EFYIHPKKVKN
+401 EFYIHPKKVKG

-426 AIEKG
+426 ADEKG
-431 GGEVWLGANANPTRF
+431 GGEVWLSGATNPGRMLT
-446 QYNDHKYMAYLNAD
+446 NDHKYMAYLNAD

-470 AVVYWTSWS
+470 AVAYWASWS

-490 LTVAPWLR
+490 LTVAPWVR
-498 LTPVKGLT
+498 VTPIKGLT
-506 IEAEFATNA
+506 IEAEVATNA
-515 STIYMNNGLGIEE
+515 STIYMNDLEE
-528 DDNTYDYLKYRTKK
+528 DDNVLDYETYRTKK
-542 EAWDFFANSAML
+542 NEWDIFANSAVL
-554 ANVSYVMP
+554 ANVTYVMP
-562 GFFNVGASVKA
+562 SFFNVGVSFKA
-573 AGTLF
+573 AGTMF
-578 KGTLGAQ
+578 KGLLGAQ

-594 SSRRVNGITNY
+594 SSRRVNGTENY
-605 SAGVNTYYDNDMGS
+605 TVGANPYYDNDRGAS
-619 AILTSVDFS
+619 ILTAVDFA
-628 INPLKNKLLKVGT
+628 IYPLKNKLLKVGT
-641 KEEIVVGKL
+641 KEELVFGKM
-650 DSPFM
+650 DSPLM
-655 KDDGVYSKVYEET
+655 EE
-668 YKKEEGEWVWELE
+668 E
-681 TTDGYQANK
+681 DGYNKDK

-716 SYTNYQDES
+716 SYTNYQDGKMKVDGEITS
-725 LVIDHKKD
+725 TNL
-733 SYESLSYFTFNTV
+733 FTFNTV

-768 ELSYYNGYYGDMS
+768 EVGYNDGYYAS
-781 KETWDVVKMSGLQ
+781 TTKEIWDIVGNSIQ
-794 ASGMYNQM
+794 ANKMYNQF
-802 RATFYFDKDISLGVG
+802 RATLYFDKDISLGIG
-817 FILRNFYGD
+817 FILRNFWEH
-826 QKVNAYNQLG
+826 NNSILG
-836 VATLEKLSDDSCAE
+836 ALSPAMLEKFDNNKIVQKFTTAAL
-850 LGVGANA
+850 NP
-857 KEAVENYWKNRT
+857 EALKQAYWEGRT

-880 KWKLPLENLQFPT
+880 KWKLPLEKLQFPT

-920 SAGNSSWKKNQK
+920 SAGQSSVYKNNQNY
-932 TWTEESSVFTVGLQ
+932 TAESSVFTVGLQ

>member
-16 SVMTANAKVTYEE
+16 SVMAANAKVTYEE

-169 DGTVNTGNIAV
+169 DGTVNTGNIGV
-180 KTSEVVIT
+180 MT
-188 NEQARDKDGKLIFE
+188 NE
-202 ADGTTPVFIS
+202 ADAEGN
-212 KRISKDEPATGL
+212 RIYEDEPATGL
-224 AIEDTNLAHRWEGEN
+224 AIEDTNLSHRWEGEN
-239 GTTKGNAT
+239 STTAGNAT

-252 KTRLRSSSTFKVH
+252 KTRFRSSSTFKVH

-281 FIVETNYS
+281 FNVETNYS
-289 NYWKAK
+289 SYWKA
-295 DEHSRVDAQ
+295 SDATAREDAM
-304 NEIQRDAASQYMGL
+304 NNIQRDAASQYMGL

-324 KDGAW
+324 KNGAW
-329 GRWVGEYTS
+329 GRYVGEYTS
-338 TWDSTMAGD
+338 TWDSSLNSD

-394 EEITSNI
+394 EEIASNI
-401 EFYIHPKKVKN
+401 EFYIHPKKVKG

-426 AIEKG
+426 ADEKG
-431 GGEVWLGANANPTRF
+431 GGEVWLSGATNPGRMLT
-446 QYNDHKYMAYLNAD
+446 NDHKYMAYLNAD

-470 AVVYWTSWS
+470 AVAYWASWS

-506 IEAEFATNA
+506 IEAEVATNA
-515 STIYMNNGLGIEE
+515 STIYMNDLEE
-528 DDNTYDYLKYRTKK
+528 DDNVLDYAKYRTKK
-542 EAWDFFANSAML
+542 NEWDIFANSAVL
-554 ANVSYVMP
+554 ANVTYVMP
-562 GFFNVGASVKA
+562 SFFNVGVSLKA
-573 AGTLF
+573 AGTMF
-578 KGTLGAQ
+578 KGLLGAQ

-594 SSRRVNGITNY
+594 SSRRVNGTENY
-605 SAGVNTYYDNDMGS
+605 SVGANTYYDNDRGAS
-619 AILTSVDFS
+619 ILTAVDFA
-628 INPLKNKLLKVGT
+628 IYPLKNKLLKVGT

-650 DSPFM
+650 DSPLM
-655 KDDGVYSKVYEET
+655 KDDGVYSKVYE
-668 YKKEEGEWVWELE
+668 GEYLV
-681 TTDGYQANK
+681 TDGYQANK

-725 LVIDHKKD
+725 LVIDYQEN
-733 SYESLSYFTFNTV
+733 SYESLSYFTFNTI

-768 ELSYYNGYYGDMS
+768 ELSYYDGYYSDMT
-781 KETWDVVKMSGLQ
+781 KAAWDVVKMSGLQ

-817 FILRNFYGD
+817 FILRNFYGN
-826 QKVNAYNQLG
+826 QEKNAYNQLG
-836 VATLEKLSDDSCAE
+836 ATTLGKLSDESCAE
-850 LGVGANA
+850 LGVGTST
-857 KEAVENYWKNRT
+857 KEAVENYWKNKT

-920 SAGNSSWKKNQK
+920 SAGKSSWKKNQK

>member
-16 SVMTANAKVTYEE
+16 SVMAANAKVTYEE

-160 LSQRVKYND
+160 LSRKVDYDENGEVMKE
-169 DGTVNTGNIAV
+169 GTVKI
-180 KTSEVVIT
+180 
-188 NEQARDKDGKLIFE
+188 KDGL
-202 ADGTTPVFIS
+202 
-212 KRISKDEPATGL
+212 DEKVEGDNQNMAVV
-224 AIEDTNLAHRWEGEN
+224 DQNLSHRWEGEN
-239 GTTKGNAT
+239 GTTAGNAT

-252 KTRLRSSSTFKVH
+252 KTRFRSSSTFKVH

-281 FIVETNYS
+281 FNVETNYS
-289 NYWKAK
+289 SYWKAS
-295 DEHSRVDAQ
+295 DDTARVDAM
-304 NEIQRDAASQYMGL
+304 NNIQRDAASQYMGL

-324 KDGAW
+324 KNGAW
-329 GRWVGEYTS
+329 GRYVGEYTS
-338 TWDSTMAGD
+338 TWDSSLNSD

-394 EEITSNI
+394 EEIASNI
-401 EFYIHPKKVKN
+401 EFYIHPKKVKG

-426 AIEKG
+426 ADEKG
-431 GGEVWLGANANPTRF
+431 GGEVWLSGATNPGRMLT
-446 QYNDHKYMAYLNAD
+446 NDHKYMAYLNAD
-460 YKVGNVAEFG
+460 YKVGNIAEFG
-470 AVVYWTSWS
+470 AVAYWASWS

-490 LTVAPWLR
+490 LTVAPWVR
-498 LTPVKGLT
+498 VTPIKGLT
-506 IEAEFATNA
+506 IEAEVATNA
-515 STIYMNNGLGIEE
+515 STIYMNNLEE
-528 DDNTYDYLKYRTKK
+528 DDNALDYAKYRTKK
-542 EAWDFFANSAML
+542 NEWDIFANSAVL

-562 GFFNVGASVKA
+562 SFFNVGVSFKA
-573 AGTLF
+573 AGTMF
-578 KGTLGAQ
+578 KGLLGAQ

-594 SSRRVNGITNY
+594 SSRRVNGTENY
-605 SAGVNTYYDNDMGS
+605 TVGANPYYDNDRGAS
-619 AILTSVDFS
+619 ILTAVDFA
-628 INPLKNKLLKVGT
+628 IYPLKNKLLKVGT
-641 KEEIVVGKL
+641 KEELVFGKM
-650 DSPFM
+650 DSPLM
-655 KDDGVYSKVYEET
+655 EE
-668 YKKEEGEWVWELE
+668 E
-681 TTDGYQANK
+681 DGYNKDK

-716 SYTNYQDES
+716 SYTNYQDGT
-725 LVIDHKKD
+725 LKVAGKKKVD
-733 SYESLSYFTFNTV
+733 STNLFTFNTV
-746 WLDFAYSNIS
+746 WADFTYSNIS

-768 ELSYYNGYYGDMS
+768 ELSYYDAYYGGD
-781 KETWDVVKMSGLQ
+781 KGIQTENTWKALKDSINAKS
-794 ASGMYNQM
+794 MYNQM
-802 RATFYFDKDISLGVG
+802 RVTMYFDKDISLGVG
-817 FILRNFYGD
+817 FILRNFYGNQASGVLNKISEAGLD
-826 QKVNAYNQLG
+826 KLTDNDAYSFALNEGLG
-836 VATLEKLSDDSCAE
+836 NLTTKADVKKA
-850 LGVGANA
+850 
-857 KEAVENYWKNRT
+857 YWNNKT

-880 KWKLPLENLQFPT
+880 KWKLPLEKLQFPT

-920 SAGNSSWKKNQK
+920 SAGQSSVYKNNK
-932 TWTEESSVFTVGLQ
+932 DWNEETSVFTVGLQ

>member
-16 SVMTANAKVTYEE
+16 SVMAANAKVTYEE

-115 KNGVV
+115 KNGVL

-160 LSQRVKYND
+160 LSQRVKYNN
-169 DGTVNTGNIAV
+169 DGTVNTGKLPV
-180 KTSEVVIT
+180 TTGEVD
-188 NEQARDKDGKLIFE
+188 ADKK
-202 ADGTTPVFIS
+202 P
-212 KRISKDEPATGL
+212 ISKDEPATGL
-224 AIEDTNLAHRWEGEN
+224 AIEDTNLSHRWEGEN
-239 GTTKGNAT
+239 GTTAGNAT

-252 KTRLRSSSTFKVH
+252 KTRFRSSSTFKVH

-281 FIVETNYS
+281 FNVETNYS
-289 NYWKAK
+289 SYWKASDK
-295 DEHSRVDAQ
+295 TAREDAM

-324 KDGAW
+324 KNGAW
-329 GRWVGEYTS
+329 GRYVGEYTS
-338 TWDSTMAGD
+338 TWDSSLNSD

-394 EEITSNI
+394 EEIASNI
-401 EFYIHPKKVKN
+401 EFYIHPKKVKG

-426 AIEKG
+426 ADEKG
-431 GGEVWLGANANPTRF
+431 GGEVWLSGATNPGRMLT
-446 QYNDHKYMAYLNAD
+446 NDHKYMAYLNAD
-460 YKVGNVAEFG
+460 YKVGGVAEFG
-470 AVVYWTSWS
+470 AVAYWASWS

-490 LTVAPWLR
+490 LTVAPWVR
-498 LTPVKGLT
+498 VTPIKGLT
-506 IEAEFATNA
+506 IEAEVATNA
-515 STIYMNNGLGIEE
+515 STIYMNNIKE
-528 DDNTYDYLKYRTKK
+528 DDNVLDYAKYRTKK
-542 EAWDFFANSAML
+542 DEWDIFANSAVL
-554 ANVSYVMP
+554 ANVTYVMP
-562 GFFNVGASVKA
+562 SFFNVGVSFKA
-573 AGTLF
+573 AGTMF
-578 KGTLGAQ
+578 KGLLGAQ

-594 SSRRVNGITNY
+594 SSRRVNGTENY
-605 SAGVNTYYDNDMGS
+605 SVGANPYYDNDRGAS
-619 AILTSVDFS
+619 ILTAVDFA
-628 INPLKNKLLKVGT
+628 IYPLKNKLLKVGT
-641 KEEIVVGKL
+641 KEEIVVGKM
-650 DSPFM
+650 DSPLM
-655 KDDGVYSKVYEET
+655 EED
-668 YKKEEGEWVWELE
+668 Y
-681 TTDGYQANK
+681 GYDPNK

-716 SYTNYQDES
+716 SYTNYQDGVTKVNGEIAS
-725 LVIDHKKD
+725 TNL
-733 SYESLSYFTFNTV
+733 FTFNTV

-768 ELSYYNGYYGDMS
+768 EVGYNDGYYANS
-781 KETWDVVKMSGLQ
+781 TKELWDIVGNSIQ
-794 ASGMYNQM
+794 ANKMYNQF
-802 RATFYFDKDISLGVG
+802 RATMYFDKDISLGVG
-817 FILRNFYGD
+817 FILRNFWEHSNSALGALSPAMLD
-826 QKVNAYNQLG
+826 KFDNATTQEFTGRAQKNPEQL
-836 VATLEKLSDDSCAE
+836 
-850 LGVGANA
+850 
-857 KEAVENYWKNRT
+857 KEAYWTGKT

-880 KWKLPLENLQFPT
+880 KWKLPLEKLQFPT

-920 SAGNSSWKKNQK
+920 SAGQSSVYKNNK
-932 TWTEESSVFTVGLQ
+932 DWNEETSVFTVGLQ

>member
-160 LSQRVKYND
+160 LSRKVAY
-169 DGTVNTGNIAV
+169 
-180 KTSEVVIT
+180 
-188 NEQARDKDGKLIFE
+188 DKDGKVAKE
-202 ADGTTPVFIS
+202 GTTKIDGGL
-212 KRISKDEPATGL
+212 DEKVEGDNQNMAVV
-224 AIEDTNLAHRWEGEN
+224 DQNLSHRWEGEN
-239 GTTKGNAT
+239 GTTAGNAT

-289 NYWKAK
+289 SYWKAS
-295 DEHSRVDAQ
+295 DDTARVDAM
-304 NEIQRDAASQYMGL
+304 NKIQRNAASQYMGL

-324 KDGAW
+324 KNGAW
-329 GRWVGEYTS
+329 GRYVGEYTS
-338 TWDSTMAGD
+338 TWDSALNAD

-355 IVISFPFDDFEA
+355 IVISFPFDDFEV

-394 EEITSNI
+394 EEIASNI

-426 AIEKG
+426 ADEKG
-431 GGEVWLGANANPTRF
+431 GGEVWLSGATNPSRMIT
-446 QYNDHKYMAYLNAD
+446 NDHKYMAYLNAD
-460 YKVGNVAEFG
+460 YKIGFAEFG
-470 AVVYWTSWS
+470 AVAYWASWS

-490 LTVAPWLR
+490 LTVAPWVR
-498 LTPVKGLT
+498 LSPIKGLT
-506 IEAEFATNA
+506 IEAEVATNA
-515 STIYMNNGLGIEE
+515 STIYMNNLEE
-528 DDNTYDYLKYRTKK
+528 DDNALSYTKYKTKK
-542 EAWDFFANSAML
+542 EEWDILANSAVL
-554 ANVSYVMP
+554 ANVTYVMP
-562 GFFNVGASVKA
+562 SFFNVGVSMKA
-573 AGTLF
+573 AGTMF
-578 KGTLGAQ
+578 KGLLGAQ

-594 SSRRVNGITNY
+594 SSRRVNGIENY
-605 SAGVNTYYDNDMGS
+605 SVGANPYYDNDRGAS
-619 AILTSVDFS
+619 ILTAVDFA
-628 INPLKNKLLKVGT
+628 IYPLKNKLLKVGT
-641 KEEIVVGKL
+641 KEELVFGKM
-650 DSPFM
+650 DSPLM
-655 KDDGVYSKVYEET
+655 EEDDGYNK
-668 YKKEEGEWVWELE
+668 
-681 TTDGYQANK
+681 DK

-716 SYTNYQDES
+716 SYTNYQDGVMKVDGEIAS
-725 LVIDHKKD
+725 TNL
-733 SYESLSYFTFNTV
+733 FTFNTV
-746 WLDFAYSNIS
+746 WADFTYSNIS
-756 KVLKSVEFLYQM
+756 KVLKSVEFMYQM
-768 ELSYYNGYYGDMS
+768 EVGYNDAFYDSCSANLWKIVGNS
-781 KETWDVVKMSGLQ
+781 IQ
-794 ASGMYNQM
+794 ANKMYNQM
-802 RATFYFDKDISLGVG
+802 RATLYFDKDISLGIG
-817 FILRNFYGD
+817 FILRNFWEHS
-826 QKVNAYNQLG
+826 NAGLGQLNPAMLG
-836 VATLEKLSDDSCAE
+836 KFDKATVQEVSGMEYTNAE
-850 LGVGANA
+850 QL
-857 KEAVENYWKNRT
+857 KEAYWKGRT

-880 KWKLPLENLQFPT
+880 KWKLPLEKLQFPT

-920 SAGNSSWKKNQK
+920 SAGKSSVYKNNADY
-932 TWTEESSVFTVGLQ
+932 TEETSVFTVGLQ

>member
-160 LSQRVKYND
+160 LSRKVAY
-169 DGTVNTGNIAV
+169 
-180 KTSEVVIT
+180 
-188 NEQARDKDGKLIFE
+188 DKDGKVAKE
-202 ADGTTPVFIS
+202 GTTKIDGGL
-212 KRISKDEPATGL
+212 DEKVEGDNQNMAVV
-224 AIEDTNLAHRWEGEN
+224 DQNLSHRWEGEN
-239 GTTKGNAT
+239 GTTAGNAT

-289 NYWKAK
+289 SYWKAS
-295 DEHSRVDAQ
+295 DDTARVDAM
-304 NEIQRDAASQYMGL
+304 NKIQRNAASQYMGL

-324 KDGAW
+324 KNGAW
-329 GRWVGEYTS
+329 GRYVGEYTS
-338 TWDSTMAGD
+338 TWDSALNAD

-355 IVISFPFDDFEA
+355 IVISFPFDDFEV

-394 EEITSNI
+394 EEIASNI

-426 AIEKG
+426 ADEKG
-431 GGEVWLGANANPTRF
+431 GGEVWLSGATNPSRMIT
-446 QYNDHKYMAYLNAD
+446 NDHKYMAYLNAD
-460 YKVGNVAEFG
+460 YKIGFAEFG
-470 AVVYWTSWS
+470 AVAYWASWS

-490 LTVAPWLR
+490 LTVAPWVR
-498 LTPVKGLT
+498 LSPIKGLT
-506 IEAEFATNA
+506 IEAEVATNA
-515 STIYMNNGLGIEE
+515 STIYMNNLEE
-528 DDNTYDYLKYRTKK
+528 DDNALSYTKYKTKK
-542 EAWDFFANSAML
+542 EEWDILANSAVL
-554 ANVSYVMP
+554 ANVTYVMP
-562 GFFNVGASVKA
+562 SFFNVGVSMKA
-573 AGTLF
+573 AGTMF
-578 KGTLGAQ
+578 KGLLGAQ

-594 SSRRVNGITNY
+594 SSRRVNGIENY
-605 SAGVNTYYDNDMGS
+605 SVGANPYYDNDRGAS
-619 AILTSVDFS
+619 ILTAVDFA
-628 INPLKNKLLKVGT
+628 IYPLKNKLLKVGT
-641 KEEIVVGKL
+641 KEELVFGKM
-650 DSPFM
+650 DSPLM
-655 KDDGVYSKVYEET
+655 EEDDGYNK
-668 YKKEEGEWVWELE
+668 
-681 TTDGYQANK
+681 DK

-716 SYTNYQDES
+716 SYTNYQDGVMKVDGEIAS
-725 LVIDHKKD
+725 TNL
-733 SYESLSYFTFNTV
+733 FTFNTV
-746 WLDFAYSNIS
+746 WADFTYSNIS
-756 KVLKSVEFLYQM
+756 KVLKSVEFMYQM
-768 ELSYYNGYYGDMS
+768 EVGYNDAFYDSCSTNLWKIVGNS
-781 KETWDVVKMSGLQ
+781 IQ
-794 ASGMYNQM
+794 ANKMYNQM
-802 RATFYFDKDISLGVG
+802 RATLYFDKDISLGVG
-817 FILRNFYGD
+817 FILRNFWEHS
-826 QKVNAYNQLG
+826 NAGLGQLNPAMLG
-836 VATLEKLSDDSCAE
+836 KFDKATVQEVSGMEYTNAE
-850 LGVGANA
+850 QL
-857 KEAVENYWKNRT
+857 KEAYWKGRT

-880 KWKLPLENLQFPT
+880 KWKLPLEKLQFPT

-920 SAGNSSWKKNQK
+920 SAGKSSVYKNNADY
-932 TWTEESSVFTVGLQ
+932 TEETSVFTVGLQ